1 MYTIEVNFNTE
12 DINDG
17 GHAIP
22 IVNYDVSLGQ
32 FVIDNEALDIIR
44 QQSNPLGV
52 ISVAG
57 MYRTGKSYLLNRM
70 LLNRSNGFSVGP
82 SINPCTKGLWM
93 WSKPIPAH
101 TPQGKPL
108 NVLIIDTEGI
118 GATDED
124 HNHDNKIMTLAILL
138 SSYFIF
144 NSMGTIDESSIQS
157 LSFIVNIT
165 KNIQQK
171 NGNNDFAKYLPAF
184 MWVIRDF
191 SLQLKNKEGNPITSK
206 EYLEY
211 SLELQQGT
219 SDFIVSKNQI
229 RKMVKEYFP
238 NRDCVTLVRPLL
250 EEGNLQKLERT
261 PASKLRKE
269 FIEQVNYLRKTVL
282 NSINPKKLNGQ
293 ELNGEMFID
302 LIKSYVKMINDGAV
316 PIIQTAWTY
325 MRQNQTVNAKKNA
338 VENFRKKAEELFNKF
353 PMKEEYLKNTLKKI
367 KKEILLSFKE
377 EIIGEPEEKDLR
389 ELKTELKK
397 IKKDIILKNINAT
410 QTQTNRFL
418 KENYRNIEEKV
429 INGEYFNVSDYKDE
443 IEQFVQF
450 CLNKCPMGP
459 GRDILIYEF
468 IIKNIMD
475 NSSILAKN
483 NIDEMEKMISDNTN
497 NIDELLR
504 ELNDE
509 KEKEKKLN
517 NELKEITNKLNKL
530 NEEKDKISS
539 QNSNESDNLNKL
551 MEEKND
557 EIFKLKKK
565 LNETEKNCA
574 EKIKGMKK
582 KVEEA
587 ERASHEKELE
597 STQIS
602 SDFQREKVLMEQK
615 IIFLEKTLK
624 ELESHKLRTNRS
636 NINSSVNSNSSK
648 GKGDEMSIKQKK
660 EKLEEEIKRLNKT
673 IKELQEKNIELDSQ
687 LLTKGKRIEN
697 EKSNISELVET
708 YQKKLE
714 DLQDSNSEL
723 AKNINKF
730 KEDSAKQME
739 ILSNDYEKQIEE
751 ILSQQK
757 VLDDE
762 FKKKEEEL
770 RKNLAKLQAE
780 LSVLTQ
786 DKELI
791 DKKITQIKDQN
802 QSEKLEHDKYIKILE
817 ENNKELL
824 DKYEMTSKENA
835 ELKNI
840 HSEEISKLT
849 SENNIKEEEIRK
861 ENEKLKSELNQL
873 LSDYDSQIKILKNK
887 VKDHENNIIPKMRQ
901 KIVDLQ
907 NEKENLS
914 QDIEFCG
921 KSQKHK
927 LAEIALAY
935 EDQKEQILTNNRQQ
949 LEDNN
954 NENDQQIQEI
964 RKLYQIEKDKISE
977 QMRNENDLAQEKINQ
992 IEKEQNEILNEI
1004 EKEKDDKIAELQDT
1018 LDEINLN
1025 HDEYV
1030 KKIERELLLRSQKI
1044 ESLQKFINDTKNS
1057 IDVIKAQQDQYL
1069 KEQNEEFENEKE
1081 ILNEKIKNAQK
1092 DCETTEIEINKL
1104 NEQNTQL
1111 ENNLD
1116 ELKSKYEDL
1125 ENELKEAQN
1134 DLDNEIEE
1142 LKNKLND
1149 INKDINVNNANY
1161 EKELSLKEQKTDF
1174 LNKKLEDIKNEL
1186 NDLKESFEDK
1196 LNQTKENIT
1205 NEYNEKIENIKK
1217 EKENLENI
1225 INNLEKEY
1233 SDLQQKYD
1241 IETETLTKEK
1251 ETVTEKLN
1259 DLTIKK
1265 KQLGDQLDGQ
1275 HCNDQTIILKLRNEF
1290 KLKNDG
1296 LVKDNLSLQ
1305 EKLQKLE
1312 QSYNKLTNN
1321 YDTEKSNWENKF
1333 SFINEQKE
1341 SLSKELAELKQKYNT
1356 NMDELQKKILEERER
1371 LEQIYKKSL
1380 ADGENIHNQQLQQA
1394 QETFNKKYEEVN
1406 VQNNNLIAENS
1417 TLTKKI
1423 EDYENNSIMSDIDK
1437 KLQEALEKEKKY
1449 KEQYEQLKIEKD
1461 ETIEQLEL
1469 KLNSEAENHKKKIEE
1484 LEIKLQEYEGKR
1496 NDKNADLVK
1505 QKAVSEKDNENK
1517 VLLIQQ
1523 LNETLERLKKENEK
1537 LLSENREAQR
1547 ENENYRRSSRGSSRN
1562 SSNIG
1567 VSYIPRRRNVNN
1579 NYFNKENVVSN
1590 YNSNQSQNDDLKI
1603 NLIPKNFNHTI
1614 TKSAMSPL
1622 NKSGINNNE

>member
-1 MYTIEVNFNTE
+1 MLNTEVNFSLE
-12 DINDG
+12 DTPDDG
-17 GHAIP
+17 RALSM
-22 IVNYDVSLGQ
+22 VNYDPSLGQ
-32 FVIDNEALDIIR
+32 FVINPEALEVIR
-44 QQSNPLGV
+44 QLQSPLGV

-70 LLNRSNGFSVGP
+70 LLNRSGGFSVGP

-93 WSKPIPAH
+93 WSKTIPAH

-138 SSYFIF
+138 SSYFLF

-171 NGNNDFAKYLPAF
+171 NGNKDFAKYLPAF

-191 SLQLKNKEGNPITSK
+191 SLQLKNRDGNPITSK

-211 SLELQQGT
+211 SLELQNGT
-219 SDFIVSKNQI
+219 SEFIVNKNQI
-229 RKMVKEYFP
+229 RKLVKEYFP

-302 LIKSYVKMINDGAV
+302 LIKSYVKMINEGAV

-325 MRQNQTVNAKKNA
+325 MRQNQALLAKKNA
-338 VENFRKKAEELFNKF
+338 LENYKKKTDEIINKF
-353 PMKEEYLKNTLKKI
+353 PMKEEFLRNILKKI
-367 KKEILLSFKE
+367 KKEIILNFNE
-377 EIIGEPEEKDLR
+377 EIIGEADEKDLK
-389 ELKTELKK
+389 ELKSELKK
-397 IKKDIILKNINAT
+397 IKSEIINKNINST
-410 QTQTNRFL
+410 KTQTNRFL
-418 KENYRNIEEKV
+418 IENYKNIDEK
-429 INGEYFNVSDYKDE
+429 IKNNEYLNISEYKDD

-450 CLNKCPMGP
+450 CLNKCPPGP
-459 GRDILIYEF
+459 NRDIIIYEF
-468 IIKNIMD
+468 IIKNII
-475 NSSILAKN
+475 NTSGILSKSN
-483 NIDEMEKMISDNTN
+483 MDEMERIICDNSN
-497 NIDELLR
+497 NVDELIK
-504 ELNDE
+504 ELKEE
-509 KEKEKKLN
+509 KDKEKKLN
-517 NELKEITNKLNKL
+517 NELKEITEKLEKLNQ
-530 NEEKDKISS
+530 EKDKITS

-551 MEEKND
+551 MEEKNN
-557 EIFKLKKK
+557 EIIKLKNK
-565 LNETEKNCA
+565 LNTTEKIC
-574 EKIKGMKK
+574 EQKIKEMRQ

-587 ERASHEKELE
+587 EKISHQKELE

-624 ELESHKLRTNRS
+624 ELEDNKLRSNPYNTTSKKNR
-636 NINSSVNSNSSK
+636 N
-648 GKGDEMSIKQKK
+648 DETTLKQKK
-660 EKLEEEIKRLNKT
+660 EKLEDEIKRLNKV

-697 EKSNISELVET
+697 EKNNIAELVET

-730 KEDSAKQME
+730 KEDAAKQME
-739 ILSNDYEKQIEE
+739 ILSTEYEKQIEE

-757 VLDDE
+757 NLDEE
-762 FKKKEEEL
+762 FKTKEEEL
-770 RKNLAKLQAE
+770 RKNLAKVQAE
-780 LSVLTQ
+780 LSVLMQ
-786 DKELI
+786 DKDLV
-791 DKKITQIKDQN
+791 DKKIEQIKDKN
-802 QSEKLEHDKYIKILE
+802 QSEKIEHDKYIKILE

-824 DKYEMTSKENA
+824 DKYEMTSKENSD
-835 ELKNI
+835 LKNI
-840 HSEEISKLT
+840 YTNELNQLT
-849 SENNIKEEEIRK
+849 SENNSKEEQIRIK
-861 ENEKLKSELNQL
+861 NEKLKDELNQL
-873 LSDYDSQIKILKNK
+873 ISEYDSQIKNLKSK
-887 VKDHENNIIPKMRQ
+887 VIENENNIIPKMKQ
-901 KIVDLQ
+901 KILDLQ

-914 QDIEFCG
+914 QDIELCG

-927 LAEIALAY
+927 LAEIALQY
-935 EDQKEQILTNNRQQ
+935 EDQKEQIINNNRQQ

-964 RKLYQIEKDKISE
+964 RKVYQIEKDKISE
-977 QMRNENDLAQEKINQ
+977 QMRNENDTAQERINQ
-992 IEKEQNEILNEI
+992 IEKEQNEILNEL

-1030 KKIERELLLRSQKI
+1030 KKIEKELFLRNQKI
-1044 ESLQKFINDTKNS
+1044 ENLQKFINDTKNS
-1057 IDVIKAQQDQYL
+1057 IDVIKMQQEQYL
-1069 KEQNEEFENEKE
+1069 KEQSEEFENEKN
-1081 ILNEKIKNAQK
+1081 ILNEKIKNAEK

-1104 NEQNTQL
+1104 KEQNTQMESNLSELKEKYTDL
-1111 ENNLD
+1111 EQEYKDVQNNLD
-1116 ELKSKYEDL
+1116 
-1125 ENELKEAQN
+1125 Q
-1134 DLDNEIEE
+1134 EINE

-1149 INKDINVNNANY
+1149 INNNINMNNANY
-1161 EKELSLKEQKTDF
+1161 EKELSLKEQKSEF
-1174 LNKKLEDIKNEL
+1174 LSKKLDEIKKEL
-1186 NDLKESFEDK
+1186 NDLKESFEEK
-1196 LNQTKENIT
+1196 LNQTKEDVT
-1205 NEYNEKIENIKK
+1205 TEYTEKIENMKK

-1233 SDLQQKYD
+1233 STLQQKYET
-1241 IETETLTKEK
+1241 ETETLTKEK
-1251 ETVTEKLN
+1251 ENVTEKLN

-1275 HCNDQTIILKLRNEF
+1275 HCTDQTIILKLRNEF

-1312 QSYNKLTNN
+1312 QSYNKLTNS
-1321 YDTEKSNWENKF
+1321 YDTEKANWENKF
-1333 SFINEQKE
+1333 SFIAEQKD
-1341 SLSKELAELKQKYNT
+1341 SLNKELEELKIKYNE

-1371 LEQIYKKSL
+1371 LELIYKKSL

-1406 VQNNNLIAENS
+1406 VQNNNLIAENA
-1417 TLTKKI
+1417 TLVKKI
-1423 EDYENNSIMSDIDK
+1423 DFYQNNNTISEIDT
-1437 KLQEALEKEKKY
+1437 KLQDALDKEKKY
-1449 KEQYEQLKIEKD
+1449 KEQYEKLKKEK
-1461 ETIEQLEL
+1461 EEAINKLKL
-1469 KLNSEAENHKKKIEE
+1469 KLNNETEIHKKKIEE
-1484 LEIKLQEYEGKR
+1484 LELKLQEYEGKR
-1496 NDKNADLVK
+1496 NNKNADLVK
-1505 QKAVSEKDNENK
+1505 LKAVSDKDNENK

-1537 LLSENREAQR
+1537 LTSENKEVQR
-1547 ENENYRRSSRGSSRN
+1547 ENENYRKSSRGSSRN

-1567 VSYIPRRRNVNN
+1567 MNNYIPNRRRNGNSY
-1579 NYFNKENVVSN
+1579 YFNKENINGNFNPS
-1590 YNSNQSQNDDLKI
+1590 SSQNDEIKI
-1603 NLIPKNFNHTI
+1603 NLIPKNFNHTV

-1622 NKSGINNNE
+1622 NNSSVINNNE

>member
-1 MYTIEVNFNTE
+1 MLNTEVNFSLE
-12 DINDG
+12 DIPDDG
-17 GHAIP
+17 KAISM
-22 IVNYDVSLGQ
+22 VNYDPSLGQ
-32 FVIDNEALDIIR
+32 FVINQEALEIIR
-44 QQSNPLGV
+44 QLQNPLGV

-70 LLNRSNGFSVGP
+70 LLNRSGGFSVGP

-93 WSKPIPAH
+93 WSKTIQAH

-124 HNHDNKIMTLAILL
+124 QNHDNKIMTLAILL

-171 NGNNDFAKYLPAF
+171 NGNKDFSKYLPAF

-191 SLQLKNKEGNPITSK
+191 SLQLRNKEGNPITSK
-206 EYLEY
+206 EYLEF
-211 SLELQQGT
+211 SLEMQPGN
-219 SDFIVSKNQI
+219 SEFIVNKNQI

-238 NRDCVTLVRPLL
+238 NRNCVTLVRPLL

-302 LIKSYVKMINDGAV
+302 LIKSYVKMINEGAV

-325 MRQNQTVNAKKNA
+325 MRQNQAIIAKKNA
-338 VENFRKKAEELFNKF
+338 LENYKKKTEELNNKF
-353 PMKEEYLKNTLKKI
+353 PIKEEFLRNTLKKI
-367 KKEILLSFKE
+367 KREIILNFNE
-377 EIIGEPEEKDLR
+377 EIIGEPEEKDLK
-389 ELKTELKK
+389 ELKNELKK
-397 IKKDIILKNINAT
+397 LKYEIINKNISVTN
-410 QTQTNRFL
+410 TQTNRFL
-418 KENYRNIEEKV
+418 KENYKNIEEK
-429 INGEYFNVSDYKDE
+429 IKNNEYLNITEYKDD

-450 CLNKCPMGP
+450 CLNKCPVGP
-459 GRDILIYEF
+459 NRDMIIYEF
-468 IIKNIMD
+468 IIEKIMNSSSLLAKSNMDEMERIISD
-475 NSSILAKN
+475 NSN
-483 NIDEMEKMISDNTN
+483 NIDDLIK
-497 NIDELLR
+497 
-504 ELNDE
+504 ELNEE
-509 KEKEKKLN
+509 KDKEKKLN
-517 NELKEITNKLNKL
+517 NELKEITEKLNKL
-530 NEEKDKISS
+530 NQEKDKISS

-551 MEEKND
+551 MEEKNN
-557 EIFKLKKK
+557 EIIKLKNK
-565 LNETEKNCA
+565 LNQCEKICA
-574 EKIKGMKK
+574 EKIKEMKQ

-587 ERASHEKELE
+587 EKISHQKELE

-624 ELESHKLRTNRS
+624 ELEENKLRS
-636 NINSSVNSNSSK
+636 NPYNTTSK
-648 GKGDEMSIKQKK
+648 KNKNDETTIKQKK
-660 EKLEEEIKRLNKT
+660 EKLEEEIKRLNKA

-697 EKSNISELVET
+697 EKNNIEELVET

-730 KEDSAKQME
+730 KEDAAKQME
-739 ILSNDYEKQIEE
+739 ILSTEYEKQIEE

-757 VLDDE
+757 NLDEE
-762 FKKKEEEL
+762 FKTKEEDL
-770 RKNLAKLQAE
+770 RKNLAKAQAE
-780 LSVLTQ
+780 LSVLMQ
-786 DKELI
+786 DKELV
-791 DKKITQIKDQN
+791 DKKISQIKDKN
-802 QSEKLEHDKYIKILE
+802 QSEKIEHDKYIKILE
-817 ENNKELL
+817 ENNKELM

-835 ELKNI
+835 DMKNI
-840 HSEEISKLT
+840 YTEELNKLT
-849 SENNIKEEEIRK
+849 IENNTKEEQIRIK
-861 ENEKLKSELNQL
+861 NEKLKEELNQL
-873 LSDYDSQIKILKNK
+873 INDYETQIKTLKNK
-887 VKDHENNIIPKMRQ
+887 VTENENNIIPKMKQR
-901 KIVDLQ
+901 ILDLQ

-914 QDIEFCG
+914 QDIELCG

-927 LAEIALAY
+927 LEEIALQY
-935 EDQKEQILTNNRQQ
+935 EDQKEQIINNNRQQ

-964 RKLYQIEKDKISE
+964 RKVYQIEKDKISE

-992 IEKEQNEILNEI
+992 IEKEQNEILNDL
-1004 EKEKDDKIAELQDT
+1004 EKEKDDKIAELQDA

-1030 KKIERELLLRSQKI
+1030 KKVEKELFLRNQKI
-1044 ESLQKFINDTKNS
+1044 ENLQKFINDTKNS
-1057 IDVIKAQQDQYL
+1057 IDVIKMQQEQYL
-1069 KEQNEEFENEKE
+1069 KEQNEEFENEKN
-1081 ILNEKIKNAQK
+1081 ILNEKIKNAEK
-1092 DCETTEIEINKL
+1092 DCENTEIEITKLKEQNAQIELNL
-1104 NEQNTQL
+1104 NE
-1111 ENNLD
+1111 
-1116 ELKSKYEDL
+1116 LKNHFNDL
-1125 ENELKEAQN
+1125 ENELNDVQNNLDKE
-1134 DLDNEIEE
+1134 ISE
-1142 LKNKLND
+1142 LKNKLNE
-1149 INKDINVNNANY
+1149 INNNINLNNANY
-1161 EKELSLKEQKTDF
+1161 EKELSLKEQKSEF
-1174 LNKKLEDIKNEL
+1174 LSKKLDDIKKEYNE
-1186 NDLKESFEDK
+1186 LKESFEDK
-1196 LNQTKENIT
+1196 LNQTKEDIT
-1205 NEYNEKIENIKK
+1205 TEYTEKIENLKK

-1225 INNLEKEY
+1225 INNIEKEY
-1233 SDLQQKYD
+1233 SALQQNY
-1241 IETETLTKEK
+1241 ETETESLTKEK
-1251 ETVTEKLN
+1251 ESITEKLN

-1265 KQLGDQLDGQ
+1265 KQLGDQLDSQ

-1312 QSYNKLTNN
+1312 QSYNILTNS
-1321 YDTEKSNWENKF
+1321 YDTEKANWENKY
-1333 SFINEQKE
+1333 SFIAEQKD
-1341 SLSKELAELKQKYNT
+1341 SLAKELEELKVKYNT

-1371 LEQIYKKSL
+1371 LELIYKKSL

-1406 VQNNNLIAENS
+1406 IQNNNLIQENA
-1417 TLTKKI
+1417 TLIKKI
-1423 EDYENNSIMSDIDK
+1423 DNYQNNNNISDIKK
-1437 KLQEALEKEKKY
+1437 KLQDAIEKEKKY
-1449 KEQYEQLKIEKD
+1449 KEQYDKLKQEK
-1461 ETIEQLEL
+1461 EEIINKLKL
-1469 KLNSEAENHKKKIEE
+1469 KLNNESEIHKKKIEE
-1484 LEIKLQEYEGKR
+1484 LELKLQEYEGKR
-1496 NDKNADLVK
+1496 NNKNADMVK
-1505 QKAVSEKDNENK
+1505 LKAVSDKDNENK

-1537 LLSENREAQR
+1537 LTSENREAQR
-1547 ENENYRRSSRGSSRN
+1547 ENENYRKSSRGSSRN

-1567 VSYIPRRRNVNN
+1567 VNYIPSRRRNGNSY
-1579 NYFNKENVVSN
+1579 YFNKENINGNFNGS
-1590 YNSNQSQNDDLKI
+1590 SSQNDEIKI
-1603 NLIPKNFNHTI
+1603 NLIPKGFNHTV
-1614 TKSAMSPL
+1614 TKSVMPPL
-1622 NKSGINNNE
+1622 NYSVINNNE

>member
-1 MYTIEVNFNTE
+1 MLNTEVNFSLE
-12 DINDG
+12 DTPDDG
-17 GHAIP
+17 RALSM
-22 IVNYDVSLGQ
+22 VNYDPSLGQ
-32 FVIDNEALDIIR
+32 FVINPEALEVIR
-44 QQSNPLGV
+44 QLQSPLGV

-70 LLNRSNGFSVGP
+70 LLNRSGGFSVGP

-93 WSKPIPAH
+93 WSKTIPAH

-138 SSYFIF
+138 SSYFLF

-171 NGNNDFAKYLPAF
+171 NGNKDFAKYLPAF

-191 SLQLKNKEGNPITSK
+191 SLQLKNRDGNPITSK

-211 SLELQQGT
+211 SLELQNGT
-219 SDFIVSKNQI
+219 SEFIVNKNQI
-229 RKMVKEYFP
+229 RKLVKEYFP

-302 LIKSYVKMINDGAV
+302 LIKSYVKMINEGAV

-325 MRQNQTVNAKKNA
+325 MRQNQALLAKKNA
-338 VENFRKKAEELFNKF
+338 LENYKKKTDEIINKF
-353 PMKEEYLKNTLKKI
+353 PMKEEFLRNILKKI
-367 KKEILLSFKE
+367 KKEIILNFNE
-377 EIIGEPEEKDLR
+377 EIIGEADEKDLK
-389 ELKTELKK
+389 ELKSELKK
-397 IKKDIILKNINAT
+397 IKSEIINKNINST
-410 QTQTNRFL
+410 KTQTNRFL
-418 KENYRNIEEKV
+418 IENYKNIDEK
-429 INGEYFNVSDYKDE
+429 IKNNEYLNISEYKDD

-450 CLNKCPMGP
+450 CLNKCPPGP
-459 GRDILIYEF
+459 NRDIIIYEF
-468 IIKNIMD
+468 IIKNII
-475 NSSILAKN
+475 NTSGILSKSN
-483 NIDEMEKMISDNTN
+483 MDEMERIICDNSN
-497 NIDELLR
+497 NVDELIK
-504 ELNDE
+504 ELKEE
-509 KEKEKKLN
+509 KDKEKKLN
-517 NELKEITNKLNKL
+517 NELKEITEKLEKLNQ
-530 NEEKDKISS
+530 EKDKITS

-551 MEEKND
+551 MEEKNN
-557 EIFKLKKK
+557 EIIKLKNK
-565 LNETEKNCA
+565 LNTTEKIC
-574 EKIKGMKK
+574 EQKIKEMRQ

-587 ERASHEKELE
+587 EKISHQKELE

-624 ELESHKLRTNRS
+624 ELEDNKLRSNPYNTTSKKNR
-636 NINSSVNSNSSK
+636 N
-648 GKGDEMSIKQKK
+648 DETTLKQKK
-660 EKLEEEIKRLNKT
+660 EKLEDEIKRLNKV

-697 EKSNISELVET
+697 EKNNIAELVET

-730 KEDSAKQME
+730 KEDAAKQME
-739 ILSNDYEKQIEE
+739 ILSTEYEKQIEE

-757 VLDDE
+757 NLDEE
-762 FKKKEEEL
+762 FKTKEEEL
-770 RKNLAKLQAE
+770 RKNLAKVQAE
-780 LSVLTQ
+780 LSVLMQ
-786 DKELI
+786 DKDLV
-791 DKKITQIKDQN
+791 DKKIEQIKDKN
-802 QSEKLEHDKYIKILE
+802 QSEKIEHDKYIKILE

-824 DKYEMTSKENA
+824 DKYEMTSKENSD
-835 ELKNI
+835 LKNI
-840 HSEEISKLT
+840 YTNELNQLT
-849 SENNIKEEEIRK
+849 SENNSKEEQIRIK
-861 ENEKLKSELNQL
+861 NQKLKDELNQL
-873 LSDYDSQIKILKNK
+873 ISEYDSQIKNLKSK
-887 VKDHENNIIPKMRQ
+887 VIENENNIIPKMKQ
-901 KIVDLQ
+901 KILDLQ

-914 QDIEFCG
+914 QDIELCG

-927 LAEIALAY
+927 LAEIALQY
-935 EDQKEQILTNNRQQ
+935 EDQKEQIINNNRQQ

-964 RKLYQIEKDKISE
+964 RKVYQIEKDKISE
-977 QMRNENDLAQEKINQ
+977 QMRNENDTAQERINQ
-992 IEKEQNEILNEI
+992 IEKEQNEILNEL

-1030 KKIERELLLRSQKI
+1030 KKIEKELFLRNQKI
-1044 ESLQKFINDTKNS
+1044 ENLQKFINDTKNS
-1057 IDVIKAQQDQYL
+1057 IDVIKMQQEQYL
-1069 KEQNEEFENEKE
+1069 KEQSEEFENEKN
-1081 ILNEKIKNAQK
+1081 ILNEKIKNAEK

-1104 NEQNTQL
+1104 KEQNTQMESNLSELKEKYTDL
-1111 ENNLD
+1111 EQEYKDVQNNLD
-1116 ELKSKYEDL
+1116 
-1125 ENELKEAQN
+1125 Q
-1134 DLDNEIEE
+1134 EINE

-1149 INKDINVNNANY
+1149 INNNINMNNANY
-1161 EKELSLKEQKTDF
+1161 EKELSLKEQKSEF
-1174 LNKKLEDIKNEL
+1174 LSKKLDEIKKEL
-1186 NDLKESFEDK
+1186 NDLKESFEEK
-1196 LNQTKENIT
+1196 LNQTKEDVT
-1205 NEYNEKIENIKK
+1205 TEYTEKIENMKK

-1233 SDLQQKYD
+1233 STLQQKYET
-1241 IETETLTKEK
+1241 ETETLTKEK
-1251 ETVTEKLN
+1251 ESVTEKLN

-1275 HCNDQTIILKLRNEF
+1275 HCTDQTIILKLRNEF

-1312 QSYNKLTNN
+1312 QSYNKLTNS
-1321 YDTEKSNWENKF
+1321 YDTEKANWENKF
-1333 SFINEQKE
+1333 SFIAEQKD
-1341 SLSKELAELKQKYNT
+1341 SLNKELEELKIKYNE

-1371 LEQIYKKSL
+1371 LELIYKKSL

-1406 VQNNNLIAENS
+1406 VQNNNLIAENA
-1417 TLTKKI
+1417 TLVKKI
-1423 EDYENNSIMSDIDK
+1423 DFYQNNNTISEIDT
-1437 KLQEALEKEKKY
+1437 KLQDALDKEKKY
-1449 KEQYEQLKIEKD
+1449 KEQYEKLKKEKE
-1461 ETIEQLEL
+1461 ETINKLKL
-1469 KLNSEAENHKKKIEE
+1469 KLNNETEIHKKKIEE
-1484 LEIKLQEYEGKR
+1484 LELKLQEYEGKR
-1496 NDKNADLVK
+1496 NNKNADLVK
-1505 QKAVSEKDNENK
+1505 LKAVSDKDNENK

-1537 LLSENREAQR
+1537 LTSENKEVQR
-1547 ENENYRRSSRGSSRN
+1547 ENENYRKSSRGSSRN

-1567 VSYIPRRRNVNN
+1567 MNNYIPNRRRNGNSY
-1579 NYFNKENVVSN
+1579 YFNKENINGNFNPS
-1590 YNSNQSQNDDLKI
+1590 SSQNDEIKI
-1603 NLIPKNFNHTI
+1603 NLIPKNFNHTV

-1622 NKSGINNNE
+1622 NNSSVINNNE

>member
-1 MYTIEVNFNTE
+1 MLNTEVNFSLE
-12 DINDG
+12 DTPDDG
-17 GHAIP
+17 RALSM
-22 IVNYDVSLGQ
+22 VNYDPSLGQ
-32 FVIDNEALDIIR
+32 FVINPEALEVIR
-44 QQSNPLGV
+44 QLQSPLGV

-70 LLNRSNGFSVGP
+70 LLNRSGGFSVGP

-93 WSKPIPAH
+93 WSKTIPAH

-138 SSYFIF
+138 SSYFLF

-171 NGNNDFAKYLPAF
+171 NGNKDFAKYLPAF

-191 SLQLKNKEGNPITSK
+191 SLQLKNRDGNPITSK

-211 SLELQQGT
+211 SLELQNGT
-219 SDFIVSKNQI
+219 SEFIVNKNQI
-229 RKMVKEYFP
+229 RKLVKEYFP

-302 LIKSYVKMINDGAV
+302 LIKSYVKMINEGAV

-325 MRQNQTVNAKKNA
+325 MRQNQALLAKKNA
-338 VENFRKKAEELFNKF
+338 LENYKKKTDEIINKF
-353 PMKEEYLKNTLKKI
+353 PMKEEFLRNILKKI
-367 KKEILLSFKE
+367 KKEIILNFNE
-377 EIIGEPEEKDLR
+377 EIIGEADEKDLK
-389 ELKTELKK
+389 ELKSELKK
-397 IKKDIILKNINAT
+397 IKSEIINKNINST
-410 QTQTNRFL
+410 KTQTNRFL
-418 KENYRNIEEKV
+418 IENYKNIDEK
-429 INGEYFNVSDYKDE
+429 IKNNEYLNISEYKDD

-450 CLNKCPMGP
+450 CLNKCPPGP
-459 GRDILIYEF
+459 NRDIIIYEF
-468 IIKNIMD
+468 IIKNII
-475 NSSILAKN
+475 NTSGILSKSN
-483 NIDEMEKMISDNTN
+483 MDEMERIICDNSN
-497 NIDELLR
+497 NVDELIK
-504 ELNDE
+504 ELKEE
-509 KEKEKKLN
+509 KDKEKKLN
-517 NELKEITNKLNKL
+517 NELKEITEKLEKLNQ
-530 NEEKDKISS
+530 EKDKITS

-551 MEEKND
+551 MEEKNN
-557 EIFKLKKK
+557 EIIKLKNK
-565 LNETEKNCA
+565 LNTTEKIC
-574 EKIKGMKK
+574 EQKIKEMRQ

-587 ERASHEKELE
+587 EKISHQKELE

-624 ELESHKLRTNRS
+624 ELEDNKLRSNPYNTTSKKNR
-636 NINSSVNSNSSK
+636 N
-648 GKGDEMSIKQKK
+648 DETTLKQKK
-660 EKLEEEIKRLNKT
+660 EKLEDEIKRLNKV

-697 EKSNISELVET
+697 EKNNIAELVET

-730 KEDSAKQME
+730 KEDAAKQME
-739 ILSNDYEKQIEE
+739 ILSTEYEKQIEE

-757 VLDDE
+757 NLDEE
-762 FKKKEEEL
+762 FKTKEEEL
-770 RKNLAKLQAE
+770 RKNLAKVQAE
-780 LSVLTQ
+780 LSVLMQ
-786 DKELI
+786 DKDLV
-791 DKKITQIKDQN
+791 DKKIEQIKDKN
-802 QSEKLEHDKYIKILE
+802 QSEKIEHDKYIKILE

-824 DKYEMTSKENA
+824 DKYEMTSKENSD
-835 ELKNI
+835 LKNI
-840 HSEEISKLT
+840 YTNELNQLT
-849 SENNIKEEEIRK
+849 SENNSKEEQIRIK
-861 ENEKLKSELNQL
+861 NEKLKDELNQL
-873 LSDYDSQIKILKNK
+873 ISEYDSQIKNLKSK
-887 VKDHENNIIPKMRQ
+887 VIENENNIIPKMKQ
-901 KIVDLQ
+901 KILDLQ

-914 QDIEFCG
+914 QDIELCG

-927 LAEIALAY
+927 LAEIALQY
-935 EDQKEQILTNNRQQ
+935 EDQKEQIINNNRQQ

-964 RKLYQIEKDKISE
+964 RKVYQIEKDKISE
-977 QMRNENDLAQEKINQ
+977 QMRNENDTAQERINQ
-992 IEKEQNEILNEI
+992 IEKEQNEILNEL

-1030 KKIERELLLRSQKI
+1030 KKIEKELFLRNQKI
-1044 ESLQKFINDTKNS
+1044 ENLQKFINDTKNS
-1057 IDVIKAQQDQYL
+1057 IDVIKMQQEQYL
-1069 KEQNEEFENEKE
+1069 KEQSEEFENEKN
-1081 ILNEKIKNAQK
+1081 ILNEKIKNAEK

-1104 NEQNTQL
+1104 KEQNAQMESNLSELKEKYTDL
-1111 ENNLD
+1111 EQEYKDVQNNLD
-1116 ELKSKYEDL
+1116 
-1125 ENELKEAQN
+1125 Q
-1134 DLDNEIEE
+1134 EINE

-1149 INKDINVNNANY
+1149 INNNINMNNANY
-1161 EKELSLKEQKTDF
+1161 EKELSLKEQKSEF
-1174 LNKKLEDIKNEL
+1174 LSKKLDEIKKEL
-1186 NDLKESFEDK
+1186 NDLKESFEEK
-1196 LNQTKENIT
+1196 LNQTKEDVT
-1205 NEYNEKIENIKK
+1205 NEYTEKIENMKK

-1233 SDLQQKYD
+1233 STLQQKYET
-1241 IETETLTKEK
+1241 ETETLTKEK
-1251 ETVTEKLN
+1251 ESVTEKLN

-1275 HCNDQTIILKLRNEF
+1275 HCTDQTIILKLRNEF

-1312 QSYNKLTNN
+1312 QSYNKLTNS
-1321 YDTEKSNWENKF
+1321 YDTEKANWENKF
-1333 SFINEQKE
+1333 SFIAEQKD
-1341 SLSKELAELKQKYNT
+1341 SLSKELEELKIKYNE

-1371 LEQIYKKSL
+1371 LELIYKKSL

-1406 VQNNNLIAENS
+1406 VQNNNLIAENA
-1417 TLTKKI
+1417 TLVKKI
-1423 EDYENNSIMSDIDK
+1423 DFYQNNNTISEIDT
-1437 KLQEALEKEKKY
+1437 KLQDALDKEKKY
-1449 KEQYEQLKIEKD
+1449 KEQYEKLKKEK
-1461 ETIEQLEL
+1461 EEAINKLKL
-1469 KLNSEAENHKKKIEE
+1469 KLNNETEIHKKKIEE
-1484 LEIKLQEYEGKR
+1484 LELKLQEYEGKR
-1496 NDKNADLVK
+1496 NNKNADLVK
-1505 QKAVSEKDNENK
+1505 LKAVSDKDNENK

-1537 LLSENREAQR
+1537 LTSENKEVQR
-1547 ENENYRRSSRGSSRN
+1547 ENENYRKSSRGSSRN

-1567 VSYIPRRRNVNN
+1567 MNNYIPNRRRNGNSY
-1579 NYFNKENVVSN
+1579 YFNKENINGNFNPS
-1590 YNSNQSQNDDLKI
+1590 SSQNDEIKI
-1603 NLIPKNFNHTI
+1603 NLIPKNFNHTV

-1622 NKSGINNNE
+1622 NNSSVINNNE

>member
-1 MYTIEVNFNTE
+1 MLNTEVNFNIE
-12 DINDG
+12 DVPDDG
-17 GHAIP
+17 KALSM
-22 IVNYDVSLGQ
+22 VNYDPSLGQ
-32 FVIDNEALDIIR
+32 FVINPDALEVIR
-44 QQSNPLGV
+44 QLQNPIGV

-70 LLNRSNGFSVGP
+70 LLNRSGGFSVGP

-93 WSKPIPAH
+93 WSKTIPAH

-124 HNHDNKIMTLAILL
+124 QNHDNKIMTLAILL

-171 NGNNDFAKYLPAF
+171 NGSKDFAKYLPAF

-191 SLQLKNKEGNPITSK
+191 SLQLKNREGNPITSK

-211 SLELQQGT
+211 SLEMQPGT
-219 SDFIVSKNQI
+219 SEFIVNKNQI

-293 ELNGEMFID
+293 ELNGDMFID
-302 LIKSYVKMINDGAV
+302 LIKSYVKMINEGAV

-325 MRQNQTVNAKKNA
+325 MRQNQAIIAKKNA
-338 VENFRKKAEELFNKF
+338 LENYKKKTEELTNKF
-353 PMKEEYLKNTLKKI
+353 PMKEDFLRNVLKKI
-367 KKEILLSFKE
+367 KKEIILNFNG
-377 EIIGEPEEKDLR
+377 EIIGEPEEKDLK
-389 ELKTELKK
+389 ELKSELKK
-397 IKKDIILKNINAT
+397 LKYEIINKNINST
-410 QTQTNRFL
+410 KTQTNRFL
-418 KENYRNIEEKV
+418 NENYKNIDEKV
-429 INGEYFNVSDYKDE
+429 KNGEYLNIAEYKDD

-450 CLNKCPMGP
+450 CLNKCPCGP
-459 GRDILIYEF
+459 NRDIIIYEF
-468 IIKNIMD
+468 IIQNIM
-475 NSSILAKN
+475 NSSGLLAKCN
-483 NIDEMEKMISDNTN
+483 MDEMERMISDNSN
-497 NIDELLR
+497 NIDDLIKELK
-504 ELNDE
+504 EE

-517 NELKEITNKLNKL
+517 NDLKEITEKLNKL
-530 NEEKDKISS
+530 NQEKDKISS
-539 QNSNESDNLNKL
+539 QNSNESNNLNKL
-551 MEEKND
+551 MEEKNN
-557 EIFKLKKK
+557 EIIKLKNK
-565 LNETEKNCA
+565 LNQTEKICA
-574 EKIKGMKK
+574 EKIKEMKQK
-582 KVEEA
+582 LEEA
-587 ERASHEKELE
+587 EKVSHQKELE

-624 ELESHKLRTNRS
+624 DLEETKLRS
-636 NINSSVNSNSSK
+636 NPYNTTSK
-648 GKGDEMSIKQKK
+648 KNKNDEMNIKQKK
-660 EKLEEEIKRLNKT
+660 EKLEEEIKRLNKA

-697 EKSNISELVET
+697 EKNNITELVET

-739 ILSNDYEKQIEE
+739 LLSTEYEKQIEE
-751 ILSQQK
+751 ILNQQK
-757 VLDDE
+757 NLDEE
-762 FKKKEEEL
+762 FKTKEEDL
-770 RKNLAKLQAE
+770 RKNLAKVQAE

-786 DKELI
+786 DKELV
-791 DKKITQIKDQN
+791 DKKIIQIKDKN
-802 QSEKLEHDKYIKILE
+802 QSEKIEHDKYIKILE
-817 ENNKELL
+817 ENNKELM

-835 ELKNI
+835 ELKNVY
-840 HSEEISKLT
+840 SEEINKLT
-849 SENNIKEEEIRK
+849 IENNSKEEQIRVK
-861 ENEKLKSELNQL
+861 NEKLKEELNQVIN
-873 LSDYDSQIKILKNK
+873 DYDLQIKTLKNK
-887 VKDHENNIIPKMRQ
+887 VTENENNIIPKMKQ
-901 KIVDLQ
+901 KILDLQ

-914 QDIEFCG
+914 QDIELCG

-927 LAEIALAY
+927 LAEIALQY
-935 EDQKEQILTNNRQQ
+935 EDQKEQIINNNRQQ

-964 RKLYQIEKDKISE
+964 RKVYQIEKDKISE

-992 IEKEQNEILNEI
+992 IEKEQNEILNEL
-1004 EKEKDDKIAELQDT
+1004 EKEKDDKIAELQDA
-1018 LDEINLN
+1018 LEEINLN

-1030 KKIERELLLRSQKI
+1030 KKVEKEIFLRNQKI
-1044 ESLQKFINDTKNS
+1044 ENLQKFINDTKNS
-1057 IDVIKAQQDQYL
+1057 IDVIKMQQEQYL
-1069 KEQNEEFENEKE
+1069 KEQNEEFENEKN
-1081 ILNEKIKNAQK
+1081 ILNEKIKNAEK
-1092 DCETTEIEINKL
+1092 DCENTEIEITKL
-1104 NEQNTQL
+1104 KEQNTQL
-1111 ENNLD
+1111 ESNL
-1116 ELKSKYEDL
+1116 
-1125 ENELKEAQN
+1125 NELKEKYS
-1134 DLDNEIEE
+1134 DLEKELKEVQDNLDKEINE
-1142 LKNKLND
+1142 LKNKLQE
-1149 INKDINVNNANY
+1149 INNSINLNNANY
-1161 EKELSLKEQKTDF
+1161 EKELSLKDQKSEF
-1174 LNKKLEDIKNEL
+1174 LSKKLEDIKNEY
-1186 NDLKESFEDK
+1186 NELKESFEDK
-1196 LNQTKENIT
+1196 LNQTKDEVT
-1205 NEYNEKIENIKK
+1205 TEYTEKIENLKK

-1225 INNLEKEY
+1225 INNLEEEY
-1233 SDLQQKYD
+1233 STLQQNYD
-1241 IETETLTKEK
+1241 TETESLTKEK
-1251 ETVTEKLN
+1251 ESITEKLN

-1265 KQLGDQLDGQ
+1265 KQLGDQLDSQ

-1312 QSYNKLTNN
+1312 QSYNKLTNS
-1321 YDTEKSNWENKF
+1321 YDTEKANWENKF
-1333 SFINEQKE
+1333 SFIAEQKD
-1341 SLSKELAELKQKYNT
+1341 SLSKELEELKVKYNT

-1371 LEQIYKKSL
+1371 LELIYKKSL

-1406 VQNNNLIAENS
+1406 VQNNNLIKENA

-1423 EDYENNSIMSDIDK
+1423 DNYQNNNNLSEIDK
-1437 KLQEALEKEKKY
+1437 KLQDALEKEKKY
-1449 KEQYEQLKIEKD
+1449 KEQYDKLKQEK
-1461 ETIEQLEL
+1461 EEAINKLKL
-1469 KLNSEAENHKKKIEE
+1469 KLNSESEIHKKKIEE
-1484 LEIKLQEYEGKR
+1484 LELKLQEYEGKR
-1496 NDKNADLVK
+1496 NNKNADMVK
-1505 QKAVSEKDNENK
+1505 LKAVSDKDNENK
-1517 VLLIQQ
+1517 ILLIQQ
-1523 LNETLERLKKENEK
+1523 LNETLEKLKKENEK
-1537 LLSENREAQR
+1537 LTSENREAQR
-1547 ENENYRRSSRGSSRN
+1547 ENENYRKSSRGSSRN

-1567 VSYIPRRRNVNN
+1567 VNYIPNRRRIGNSY
-1579 NYFNKENVVSN
+1579 YFNKENINGNFNGS
-1590 YNSNQSQNDDLKI
+1590 SSQNEEIKI

-1614 TKSAMSPL
+1614 TKSGMSPL
-1622 NKSGINNNE
+1622 NNSVINNNE

>member
-1 MYTIEVNFNTE
+1 MLNTEVNFSLE
-12 DINDG
+12 DTPDDG
-17 GHAIP
+17 RALSM
-22 IVNYDVSLGQ
+22 VNYDPSLGQ
-32 FVIDNEALDIIR
+32 FVINPEALEVIR
-44 QQSNPLGV
+44 QLQSPLGV

-70 LLNRSNGFSVGP
+70 LLNRSGGFSVGP

-93 WSKPIPAH
+93 WSKTIPAH

-138 SSYFIF
+138 SSYFLF

-171 NGNNDFAKYLPAF
+171 NGNKDFAKYLPAF

-191 SLQLKNKEGNPITSK
+191 SLQLKNRDGNPITSK

-211 SLELQQGT
+211 SLELQNGT
-219 SDFIVSKNQI
+219 SEFIVNKNQI
-229 RKMVKEYFP
+229 RKLVKEYFP

-302 LIKSYVKMINDGAV
+302 LIKSYVKMINEGAV

-325 MRQNQTVNAKKNA
+325 MRQNQALLAKKNA
-338 VENFRKKAEELFNKF
+338 LENYKKKTDEIINKF
-353 PMKEEYLKNTLKKI
+353 PMKEEFLRNILKKI
-367 KKEILLSFKE
+367 KKEIILNFNE
-377 EIIGEPEEKDLR
+377 EIIGEADEKDLK
-389 ELKTELKK
+389 ELKSELKK
-397 IKKDIILKNINAT
+397 IKSEIINKNINST
-410 QTQTNRFL
+410 KTQTNRFL
-418 KENYRNIEEKV
+418 IENYKNIDEK
-429 INGEYFNVSDYKDE
+429 IKNNEYLNISEYKDD

-450 CLNKCPMGP
+450 CLNKCPPGP
-459 GRDILIYEF
+459 NRDIIIYEF
-468 IIKNIMD
+468 IIKNII
-475 NSSILAKN
+475 NTSGILSKSN
-483 NIDEMEKMISDNTN
+483 MDEMERIICDNSN
-497 NIDELLR
+497 NVDELIK
-504 ELNDE
+504 ELKEE
-509 KEKEKKLN
+509 KDKEKKLN
-517 NELKEITNKLNKL
+517 NELKEITEKLEKLNQ
-530 NEEKDKISS
+530 EKDKITS

-551 MEEKND
+551 MEEKNN
-557 EIFKLKKK
+557 EIIKLKNK
-565 LNETEKNCA
+565 LNTTEKIC
-574 EKIKGMKK
+574 EQKIKEMRQ

-587 ERASHEKELE
+587 EKISHQKELE

-624 ELESHKLRTNRS
+624 ELEDNKLRSNPYNTTSKKNR
-636 NINSSVNSNSSK
+636 N
-648 GKGDEMSIKQKK
+648 DETTLKQKK
-660 EKLEEEIKRLNKT
+660 EKLEDEIKRLNKV

-697 EKSNISELVET
+697 EKNNIAELVET

-730 KEDSAKQME
+730 KEDAAKQME
-739 ILSNDYEKQIEE
+739 ILSTEYEKQIEE

-757 VLDDE
+757 NLDEE
-762 FKKKEEEL
+762 FKTKEEEL
-770 RKNLAKLQAE
+770 RKNLAKVQAE
-780 LSVLTQ
+780 LSVLMQ
-786 DKELI
+786 DKDLV
-791 DKKITQIKDQN
+791 DKKIEQIKDKN
-802 QSEKLEHDKYIKILE
+802 QSEKIEHDKYIKILE

-824 DKYEMTSKENA
+824 DKYEMTSKENSD
-835 ELKNI
+835 LKNI
-840 HSEEISKLT
+840 YTNELNQLT
-849 SENNIKEEEIRK
+849 SENNSKEEQIRIK
-861 ENEKLKSELNQL
+861 NEKLKDELNQL
-873 LSDYDSQIKILKNK
+873 ISEYDSQIKNLKSK
-887 VKDHENNIIPKMRQ
+887 VIENENNIIPKMKQ
-901 KIVDLQ
+901 KILDLQ

-914 QDIEFCG
+914 QDIELCG

-927 LAEIALAY
+927 LAEIALQY
-935 EDQKEQILTNNRQQ
+935 EDQKEQIINNNRQQ

-964 RKLYQIEKDKISE
+964 RKVYQIEKDKISE
-977 QMRNENDLAQEKINQ
+977 QMRNENDTAQEKINQ
-992 IEKEQNEILNEI
+992 IEKEQNEILNEL

-1030 KKIERELLLRSQKI
+1030 KKIEKELFLRNQKI
-1044 ESLQKFINDTKNS
+1044 ENLQKFINDTKNS
-1057 IDVIKAQQDQYL
+1057 IDVIKMQQEQYL
-1069 KEQNEEFENEKE
+1069 KEQSEEFENEKN
-1081 ILNEKIKNAQK
+1081 ILNEKIKNAEK

-1104 NEQNTQL
+1104 KEQNTQMESNLSELKEKYTDL
-1111 ENNLD
+1111 EQEYKDVQNNLD
-1116 ELKSKYEDL
+1116 
-1125 ENELKEAQN
+1125 Q
-1134 DLDNEIEE
+1134 EINE

-1149 INKDINVNNANY
+1149 INNNINMNNANY
-1161 EKELSLKEQKTDF
+1161 EKELSLKEQKSEF
-1174 LNKKLEDIKNEL
+1174 LSKKLDEIKKEL
-1186 NDLKESFEDK
+1186 NDLKESFEEK
-1196 LNQTKENIT
+1196 LNQTKEDVT
-1205 NEYNEKIENIKK
+1205 TEYTEKIENMKK

-1233 SDLQQKYD
+1233 STLQQKYET
-1241 IETETLTKEK
+1241 ETETLTKEK
-1251 ETVTEKLN
+1251 ESVTEKLN

-1275 HCNDQTIILKLRNEF
+1275 HCTDQTIILKLRNEF

-1312 QSYNKLTNN
+1312 QSYNKLTNS
-1321 YDTEKSNWENKF
+1321 YDTEKANWENKF
-1333 SFINEQKE
+1333 SFIAEQKD
-1341 SLSKELAELKQKYNT
+1341 SLNKELEELKIKYNE

-1371 LEQIYKKSL
+1371 LELIYKKSL

-1406 VQNNNLIAENS
+1406 VQNNNLIAENA
-1417 TLTKKI
+1417 TLVKKI
-1423 EDYENNSIMSDIDK
+1423 DFYQNNNTISEIDT
-1437 KLQEALEKEKKY
+1437 KLQDALDKEKKY
-1449 KEQYEQLKIEKD
+1449 KEQYEKLKKEK
-1461 ETIEQLEL
+1461 EEAINKLKL
-1469 KLNSEAENHKKKIEE
+1469 KLNNETEIHKKKIEE
-1484 LEIKLQEYEGKR
+1484 LELKLQEYEGKR
-1496 NDKNADLVK
+1496 NNKNADLVK
-1505 QKAVSEKDNENK
+1505 LKAVSDKDNENK

-1537 LLSENREAQR
+1537 LTSENKEVQR
-1547 ENENYRRSSRGSSRN
+1547 ENENYRKSSRGSSRN

-1567 VSYIPRRRNVNN
+1567 MNNYIPNRRRNGNSY
-1579 NYFNKENVVSN
+1579 YFNKENINGNFNPS
-1590 YNSNQSQNDDLKI
+1590 SSQNDEIKI
-1603 NLIPKNFNHTI
+1603 NLIPKNFNHTV

-1622 NKSGINNNE
+1622 NNSSVINNNE

>member
-1 MYTIEVNFNTE
+1 MLNTEVNFSLE
-12 DINDG
+12 DIPDDG
-17 GHAIP
+17 RALSM
-22 IVNYDVSLGQ
+22 VNYDPSLGQ
-32 FVIDNEALDIIR
+32 FVINPEALDVIR
-44 QQSNPLGV
+44 QLQNPIGV

-70 LLNRSNGFSVGP
+70 LLNRSGGFSVGP

-93 WSKPIPAH
+93 WSKTIPAH

-171 NGNNDFAKYLPAF
+171 NGNKDFAKYLPAF

-191 SLQLKNKEGNPITSK
+191 SLQLKNREGNPITSK

-211 SLELQQGT
+211 SLELQNGT
-219 SDFIVSKNQI
+219 SEFIVNKNQI
-229 RKMVKEYFP
+229 RKLVKEYFP

-302 LIKSYVKMINDGAV
+302 LIKSYVKMINEGAV

-325 MRQNQTVNAKKNA
+325 MRQNQALIAKKNA
-338 VENFRKKAEELFNKF
+338 LENYKKKTDEIINKF
-353 PMKEEYLKNTLKKI
+353 PMKEEFLKNVLKKI
-367 KKEILLSFKE
+367 KKEILLNFND
-377 EIIGEPEEKDLR
+377 EIIGEPDEKDLK
-389 ELKTELKK
+389 ELKAELKK
-397 IKKDIILKNINAT
+397 IKAEIINKNINST
-410 QTQTNRFL
+410 KTQTNRFL
-418 KENYRNIEEKV
+418 SENYKNIDEK
-429 INGEYFNVSDYKDE
+429 IKSNEYLNISEYKDD

-450 CLNKCPMGP
+450 CLNKCPPGP
-459 GRDILIYEF
+459 NRDIIIYEF
-468 IIKNIMD
+468 IIKNII
-475 NSSILAKN
+475 NSSGVLSKN
-483 NIDEMEKMISDNTN
+483 NMDEMERIICDNSN
-497 NIDELLR
+497 NIDELIK
-504 ELNDE
+504 ELKEE
-509 KEKEKKLN
+509 KDKEKKLN
-517 NELKEITNKLNKL
+517 SELKEITEKLDKLNQ
-530 NEEKDKISS
+530 EKDKITS

-551 MEEKND
+551 MEEKNN
-557 EIFKLKKK
+557 EIIKLKNK
-565 LNETEKNCA
+565 LNQTEKTCA
-574 EKIKGMKK
+574 EKIKQMRQ

-587 ERASHEKELE
+587 EIISHQKELE

-624 ELESHKLRTNRS
+624 ELEDSKLRSNPYNTTSKKNR
-636 NINSSVNSNSSK
+636 N
-648 GKGDEMSIKQKK
+648 DETSIKQKK
-660 EKLEEEIKRLNKT
+660 EKLEDEIKRLNKA

-697 EKSNISELVET
+697 EKNNIQELVET

-730 KEDSAKQME
+730 KEDAAKQME
-739 ILSNDYEKQIEE
+739 ILSQEYEKQIEE

-757 VLDDE
+757 NLDEE
-762 FKKKEEEL
+762 FKTKEEEL
-770 RKNLAKLQAE
+770 RKNLAKVQAE
-780 LSVLTQ
+780 LSVLMQ
-786 DKELI
+786 DKDLV
-791 DKKITQIKDQN
+791 DKKIEQIKDKN
-802 QSEKLEHDKYIKILE
+802 QSEKIEHDKYIKILE

-824 DKYEMTSKENA
+824 DKYEMTSKENSD
-835 ELKNI
+835 LKNI
-840 HSEEISKLT
+840 YSNEINQLT
-849 SENNIKEEEIRK
+849 NENNSKEEQIRIK
-861 ENEKLKSELNQL
+861 NEKLKDELNQL
-873 LSDYDSQIKILKNK
+873 ISDYDSQIKTLKNK
-887 VKDHENNIIPKMRQ
+887 VVENENNIIPKMKQ
-901 KIVDLQ
+901 KILDLQ

-914 QDIEFCG
+914 QDIELCG

-927 LAEIALAY
+927 LAEIALQY
-935 EDQKEQILTNNRQQ
+935 EDQKEQIINNNRQQ

-964 RKLYQIEKDKISE
+964 RKVYQIEKDKISE
-977 QMRNENDLAQEKINQ
+977 QMRNENTTAQERINQ
-992 IEKEQNEILNEI
+992 IEKEQNEILNEM

-1018 LDEINLN
+1018 LDELNLN

-1030 KKIERELLLRSQKI
+1030 KKIEKELFLRNQKI
-1044 ESLQKFINDTKNS
+1044 ENLQKFINDTKNS
-1057 IDVIKAQQDQYL
+1057 IDVIKMQQEQYL
-1069 KEQNEEFENEKE
+1069 KEQNEEFENEKN
-1081 ILNEKIKNAQK
+1081 ILNEKIKNAEK
-1092 DCETTEIEINKL
+1092 DCETTEIEITKL
-1104 NEQNTQL
+1104 QEQNTQM
-1111 ENNLD
+1111 ESNL
-1116 ELKSKYEDL
+1116 S
-1125 ENELKEAQN
+1125 ELKEKYNDLEKEFKDVQN
-1134 DLDNEIEE
+1134 DLDQEINE
-1142 LKNKLND
+1142 LKNKLNE
-1149 INKDINVNNANY
+1149 INNNINMNNANY
-1161 EKELSLKEQKTDF
+1161 EKELSLKEQKSEF
-1174 LNKKLEDIKNEL
+1174 LSKKLDDIKKEL
-1186 NDLKESFEDK
+1186 NELKESFEEK
-1196 LNQTKENIT
+1196 LNQTKEDVT
-1205 NEYNEKIENIKK
+1205 NEYTEKIENMKK

-1233 SDLQQKYD
+1233 TTLQQKYD
-1241 IETETLTKEK
+1241 TETETLTKEK
-1251 ETVTEKLN
+1251 ESVTEKLN

-1275 HCNDQTIILKLRNEF
+1275 HCTDQTIILKLRNEF

-1312 QSYNKLTNN
+1312 QSYNKITNV
-1321 YDTEKSNWENKF
+1321 YDTEKANWENKF
-1333 SFINEQKE
+1333 SFIAEQKE
-1341 SLSKELAELKQKYNT
+1341 SLNKELEELKIKYNE

-1406 VQNNNLIAENS
+1406 VQNNNLIAENA
-1417 TLTKKI
+1417 TLVKKI
-1423 EDYENNSIMSDIDK
+1423 DFYQNNNSISEIDK
-1437 KLQEALEKEKKY
+1437 KLQDALDKEKK
-1449 KEQYEQLKIEKD
+1449 I
-1461 ETIEQLEL
+1461 
-1469 KLNSEAENHKKKIEE
+1469 
-1484 LEIKLQEYEGKR
+1484 
-1496 NDKNADLVK
+1496 
-1505 QKAVSEKDNENK
+1505 
-1517 VLLIQQ
+1517 
-1523 LNETLERLKKENEK
+1523 
-1537 LLSENREAQR
+1537 
-1547 ENENYRRSSRGSSRN
+1547 
-1562 SSNIG
+1562 
-1567 VSYIPRRRNVNN
+1567 
-1579 NYFNKENVVSN
+1579 
-1590 YNSNQSQNDDLKI
+1590 
-1603 NLIPKNFNHTI
+1603 
-1614 TKSAMSPL
+1614 
-1622 NKSGINNNE
+1622 

>member
-1 MYTIEVNFNTE
+1 MLNTEVNFSLE
-12 DINDG
+12 DTPDDG
-17 GHAIP
+17 RALSM
-22 IVNYDVSLGQ
+22 VNYDPSLGQ
-32 FVIDNEALDIIR
+32 FVINPEALEVIR
-44 QQSNPLGV
+44 QLQSPLGV

-70 LLNRSNGFSVGP
+70 LLNRSGGFSVGP

-93 WSKPIPAH
+93 WSKTIPAH

-138 SSYFIF
+138 SSYFLF

-171 NGNNDFAKYLPAF
+171 NGNKDFAKYLPAF

-191 SLQLKNKEGNPITSK
+191 SLQLKNRDGNPITSK

-211 SLELQQGT
+211 SLELQNGT
-219 SDFIVSKNQI
+219 SEFIVNKNQI
-229 RKMVKEYFP
+229 RKLVKEYFP

-302 LIKSYVKMINDGAV
+302 LIKSYVKMINEGAV

-325 MRQNQTVNAKKNA
+325 MRQNQALLAKKNA
-338 VENFRKKAEELFNKF
+338 LENYKKKTDEIINKF
-353 PMKEEYLKNTLKKI
+353 PMKEEFLRNILKKI
-367 KKEILLSFKE
+367 KKEIILNFNE
-377 EIIGEPEEKDLR
+377 EIIGEADEKDLK
-389 ELKTELKK
+389 ELKSELKK
-397 IKKDIILKNINAT
+397 IKSEIINKNINST
-410 QTQTNRFL
+410 KTQTNRFL
-418 KENYRNIEEKV
+418 IENYKNIDEK
-429 INGEYFNVSDYKDE
+429 IKNNEYLNISEYKDD

-450 CLNKCPMGP
+450 CLNKCPPGP
-459 GRDILIYEF
+459 NRDIIIYEF
-468 IIKNIMD
+468 IIKNII
-475 NSSILAKN
+475 NTSGILSKSN
-483 NIDEMEKMISDNTN
+483 MDEMERIICDNSN
-497 NIDELLR
+497 NVDELIK
-504 ELNDE
+504 ELKEE
-509 KEKEKKLN
+509 KDKEKKLN
-517 NELKEITNKLNKL
+517 NELKEITEKLEKLNQ
-530 NEEKDKISS
+530 EKDKITS

-551 MEEKND
+551 MEEKNN
-557 EIFKLKKK
+557 EIIKLKNK
-565 LNETEKNCA
+565 LNTTEKIC
-574 EKIKGMKK
+574 EQKIKEMRQ

-587 ERASHEKELE
+587 EKISHQKELE

-624 ELESHKLRTNRS
+624 ELEDNKLRSNPYNTTSKKNR
-636 NINSSVNSNSSK
+636 N
-648 GKGDEMSIKQKK
+648 DETTLKQKK
-660 EKLEEEIKRLNKT
+660 EKLEDEIKRLNKV

-697 EKSNISELVET
+697 EKNNIAELVET

-730 KEDSAKQME
+730 KEDAAKQME
-739 ILSNDYEKQIEE
+739 ILSTEYEKQIEE

-757 VLDDE
+757 NLDEE
-762 FKKKEEEL
+762 FKTKEEEL
-770 RKNLAKLQAE
+770 RKNLAKVQAE
-780 LSVLTQ
+780 LSVLMQ
-786 DKELI
+786 DKDLV
-791 DKKITQIKDQN
+791 DKKIEQIKDKN
-802 QSEKLEHDKYIKILE
+802 QSEKIEHDKYIKILE

-824 DKYEMTSKENA
+824 DKYEMTSKENSD
-835 ELKNI
+835 LKNI
-840 HSEEISKLT
+840 YTNELNQLT
-849 SENNIKEEEIRK
+849 SENNSKEEQIRIK
-861 ENEKLKSELNQL
+861 NEKLKDELNQL
-873 LSDYDSQIKILKNK
+873 ISEYDSQIKNLKSK
-887 VKDHENNIIPKMRQ
+887 VMENENNIIPKMKQ
-901 KIVDLQ
+901 KILDLQ

-914 QDIEFCG
+914 QDIELCG

-927 LAEIALAY
+927 LAEIALQY
-935 EDQKEQILTNNRQQ
+935 EDQKEQIINNNRQQ

-964 RKLYQIEKDKISE
+964 RKVYQIEKDKISE
-977 QMRNENDLAQEKINQ
+977 QMRNENDTAQERINQ
-992 IEKEQNEILNEI
+992 IEKEQNEILNEL

-1030 KKIERELLLRSQKI
+1030 KKIEKELFLRNQKI
-1044 ESLQKFINDTKNS
+1044 ENLQKFINDTKNS
-1057 IDVIKAQQDQYL
+1057 IDVIKMQQEQYL
-1069 KEQNEEFENEKE
+1069 KEQSEEFENEKN
-1081 ILNEKIKNAQK
+1081 ILNEKIKNAEK

-1104 NEQNTQL
+1104 KEQNTQMESNLSELKEKYTDL
-1111 ENNLD
+1111 EQEYKDVQNNLD
-1116 ELKSKYEDL
+1116 
-1125 ENELKEAQN
+1125 Q
-1134 DLDNEIEE
+1134 EINE

-1149 INKDINVNNANY
+1149 INNNINMNNANY
-1161 EKELSLKEQKTDF
+1161 EKELSLKEQKSEF
-1174 LNKKLEDIKNEL
+1174 LSKKLDEIKKEL
-1186 NDLKESFEDK
+1186 NDLKESFEEK
-1196 LNQTKENIT
+1196 LNQTKEDVT
-1205 NEYNEKIENIKK
+1205 TEYTEKIENMKK

-1233 SDLQQKYD
+1233 STLQQKYET
-1241 IETETLTKEK
+1241 ETETLTKEK
-1251 ETVTEKLN
+1251 ESVTEKLN

-1275 HCNDQTIILKLRNEF
+1275 HCTDQTIILKLRNEF

-1312 QSYNKLTNN
+1312 QSYNKLTNS
-1321 YDTEKSNWENKF
+1321 YDTEKANWENKF
-1333 SFINEQKE
+1333 SFIAEQKD
-1341 SLSKELAELKQKYNT
+1341 SLNKELEELKIKYNE

-1371 LEQIYKKSL
+1371 LELIYKKSL

-1406 VQNNNLIAENS
+1406 VQNNNLIAENA
-1417 TLTKKI
+1417 TLVKKI
-1423 EDYENNSIMSDIDK
+1423 DFYQNNNTISEIDT
-1437 KLQEALEKEKKY
+1437 KLQDALDKEKKY
-1449 KEQYEQLKIEKD
+1449 KEQYEKLKKEK
-1461 ETIEQLEL
+1461 EEAINKLKL
-1469 KLNSEAENHKKKIEE
+1469 KLNNETEIHKKKIEE
-1484 LEIKLQEYEGKR
+1484 LELKLQEYEGKR
-1496 NDKNADLVK
+1496 NNKNADLVK
-1505 QKAVSEKDNENK
+1505 LKAVSDKDNENK

-1537 LLSENREAQR
+1537 LTSENKEVQR
-1547 ENENYRRSSRGSSRN
+1547 ENENYRKSSRGSSRN

-1567 VSYIPRRRNVNN
+1567 MNNYIPNRRRNGNSY
-1579 NYFNKENVVSN
+1579 YFNKENINGNFNPS
-1590 YNSNQSQNDDLKI
+1590 SSQNDEIKI
-1603 NLIPKNFNHTI
+1603 NLIPKNFNHTV

-1622 NKSGINNNE
+1622 NNSSVTNNNE

>member
-1 MYTIEVNFNTE
+1 MLNTEVNFSLE
-12 DINDG
+12 DTPDDG
-17 GHAIP
+17 RALSM
-22 IVNYDVSLGQ
+22 VNYDPSLGQ
-32 FVIDNEALDIIR
+32 FVINPEALEVIR
-44 QQSNPLGV
+44 QLQSPLGV

-70 LLNRSNGFSVGP
+70 LLNRSGGFSVGP

-93 WSKPIPAH
+93 WSKTIPAH

-138 SSYFIF
+138 SSYFLF

-171 NGNNDFAKYLPAF
+171 NGNKDFAKYLPAF

-191 SLQLKNKEGNPITSK
+191 SLQLKNRDGNPITSK

-211 SLELQQGT
+211 SLELQNGT
-219 SDFIVSKNQI
+219 SEFIVNKNQI
-229 RKMVKEYFP
+229 RKLVKEYFP

-302 LIKSYVKMINDGAV
+302 LIKSYVKMINEGAV

-325 MRQNQTVNAKKNA
+325 MRQNQALLAKKNA
-338 VENFRKKAEELFNKF
+338 LENYKKKTDEIINKF
-353 PMKEEYLKNTLKKI
+353 PMKEEFLRNILKKI
-367 KKEILLSFKE
+367 KKEIILNFNE
-377 EIIGEPEEKDLR
+377 EIIGEADEKDLK
-389 ELKTELKK
+389 ELKSELKK
-397 IKKDIILKNINAT
+397 IKSEIINKNINST
-410 QTQTNRFL
+410 KTQTNRFL
-418 KENYRNIEEKV
+418 IENYKNIDEK
-429 INGEYFNVSDYKDE
+429 IKNNEYLNISEYKDD

-450 CLNKCPMGP
+450 CLNKCPPGP
-459 GRDILIYEF
+459 NRDIIIYEF
-468 IIKNIMD
+468 IIKNII
-475 NSSILAKN
+475 NTSGILSKSN
-483 NIDEMEKMISDNTN
+483 MDEMERIICDNSN
-497 NIDELLR
+497 NVDELIK
-504 ELNDE
+504 ELKEE
-509 KEKEKKLN
+509 KDKEKKLN
-517 NELKEITNKLNKL
+517 NELKEITEKLEKLNQ
-530 NEEKDKISS
+530 EKDKITS

-551 MEEKND
+551 MEEKNN
-557 EIFKLKKK
+557 EIIKLKNK
-565 LNETEKNCA
+565 LNTTEKIC
-574 EKIKGMKK
+574 EQKIKEMRQ

-587 ERASHEKELE
+587 EKISHQKELE

-624 ELESHKLRTNRS
+624 ELEDNKLRSNPYNTTSKKNR
-636 NINSSVNSNSSK
+636 N
-648 GKGDEMSIKQKK
+648 DETTLKQKK
-660 EKLEEEIKRLNKT
+660 EKLEDEIKRLNKV

-697 EKSNISELVET
+697 EKNNIAELVET

-730 KEDSAKQME
+730 KEDAAKQME
-739 ILSNDYEKQIEE
+739 ILSTEYEKQIEE

-757 VLDDE
+757 NLDEE
-762 FKKKEEEL
+762 FKTKEEEL
-770 RKNLAKLQAE
+770 RKNLAKVQAE
-780 LSVLTQ
+780 LSVLMQ
-786 DKELI
+786 DKDLV
-791 DKKITQIKDQN
+791 DKKIEQIKDKN
-802 QSEKLEHDKYIKILE
+802 QSEKIEHDKYIKILE

-824 DKYEMTSKENA
+824 DKYEMTSKENSD
-835 ELKNI
+835 LKNI
-840 HSEEISKLT
+840 YTNELNQLT
-849 SENNIKEEEIRK
+849 SENNSKEEQIRIK
-861 ENEKLKSELNQL
+861 NEKLKDELNQL
-873 LSDYDSQIKILKNK
+873 ISEYDSQIKNLKSK
-887 VKDHENNIIPKMRQ
+887 VIENENNIIPKMKQ
-901 KIVDLQ
+901 KILDLQ

-914 QDIEFCG
+914 QDIELCG

-927 LAEIALAY
+927 LAEIALQY
-935 EDQKEQILTNNRQQ
+935 EDQKEQIINNNRQQ

-964 RKLYQIEKDKISE
+964 RKVYQIEKDKISE
-977 QMRNENDLAQEKINQ
+977 QMRNENDTAQERINQ
-992 IEKEQNEILNEI
+992 IEKEQNEILNEL

-1030 KKIERELLLRSQKI
+1030 KKIEKELFLRNQKI
-1044 ESLQKFINDTKNS
+1044 ENLQKFINDTKNS
-1057 IDVIKAQQDQYL
+1057 IDVIKMQQEQYL
-1069 KEQNEEFENEKE
+1069 KEQSEEFENEKN
-1081 ILNEKIKNAQK
+1081 ILNEKIKNAEK

-1104 NEQNTQL
+1104 KEQNTQMESNLSELKEKYTDL
-1111 ENNLD
+1111 EQEYKDVQNNLD
-1116 ELKSKYEDL
+1116 
-1125 ENELKEAQN
+1125 Q
-1134 DLDNEIEE
+1134 EINE

-1149 INKDINVNNANY
+1149 INNNINMNNANY
-1161 EKELSLKEQKTDF
+1161 EKELSLKEQKSEF
-1174 LNKKLEDIKNEL
+1174 LSKKLDEIKKEL
-1186 NDLKESFEDK
+1186 NDLKESFEEK
-1196 LNQTKENIT
+1196 LNQTKEDVT
-1205 NEYNEKIENIKK
+1205 TEYTEKIENMKK

-1233 SDLQQKYD
+1233 STLQQKYET
-1241 IETETLTKEK
+1241 ETETLTKEK
-1251 ETVTEKLN
+1251 ESVTEKLN

-1275 HCNDQTIILKLRNEF
+1275 HCTDQTIILKLRNEF

-1312 QSYNKLTNN
+1312 QSYNKLTNS
-1321 YDTEKSNWENKF
+1321 YDTEKANWENKF
-1333 SFINEQKE
+1333 SFIAEQKD
-1341 SLSKELAELKQKYNT
+1341 SLSKELEELKIKYNE

-1371 LEQIYKKSL
+1371 LELIYKKSL

-1406 VQNNNLIAENS
+1406 VQNNNLIAENA
-1417 TLTKKI
+1417 TLVKKI
-1423 EDYENNSIMSDIDK
+1423 DFYQNNNTISEIDT
-1437 KLQEALEKEKKY
+1437 KLQDALDKEKKY
-1449 KEQYEQLKIEKD
+1449 KEQYEKLKKEK
-1461 ETIEQLEL
+1461 EEAINKLKL
-1469 KLNSEAENHKKKIEE
+1469 KLNNETEIHKKKIEE
-1484 LEIKLQEYEGKR
+1484 LELKLQEYEGKR
-1496 NDKNADLVK
+1496 NNKNADLVK
-1505 QKAVSEKDNENK
+1505 LKAVSDKDNENK

-1537 LLSENREAQR
+1537 LTSENKEVQR
-1547 ENENYRRSSRGSSRN
+1547 ENENYRKSSRGSSRN

-1567 VSYIPRRRNVNN
+1567 MNNYIPNRRRNGNSY
-1579 NYFNKENVVSN
+1579 YFNKENINGNFNPS
-1590 YNSNQSQNDDLKI
+1590 SSQNDEIKI
-1603 NLIPKNFNHTI
+1603 NLIPKNFNHTV

-1622 NKSGINNNE
+1622 NNSSVINNNE

>member
-1 MYTIEVNFNTE
+1 MLNTEVNFSLE
-12 DINDG
+12 DTPDDG
-17 GHAIP
+17 RALSM
-22 IVNYDVSLGQ
+22 VNYDPSLGQ
-32 FVIDNEALDIIR
+32 FVINPEALEVIR
-44 QQSNPLGV
+44 QLQSPLGV

-70 LLNRSNGFSVGP
+70 LLNRSGGFSVGP

-93 WSKPIPAH
+93 WSKTIPAH

-138 SSYFIF
+138 SSYFLF

-171 NGNNDFAKYLPAF
+171 NGNKDFAKYLPAF

-191 SLQLKNKEGNPITSK
+191 SLQLKNRDGNPITSK

-211 SLELQQGT
+211 SLELQNGT
-219 SDFIVSKNQI
+219 SEFIVNKNHI
-229 RKMVKEYFP
+229 RKLVKEYFP

-302 LIKSYVKMINDGAV
+302 LIKSYVKMINEGAV

-325 MRQNQTVNAKKNA
+325 MRQNQALLAKKNA
-338 VENFRKKAEELFNKF
+338 LENYKKKTDEIINKF
-353 PMKEEYLKNTLKKI
+353 PMKEEFLRNILKKI
-367 KKEILLSFKE
+367 KKEIILNFNE
-377 EIIGEPEEKDLR
+377 EIIGEADEKDLK
-389 ELKTELKK
+389 ELKSELKK
-397 IKKDIILKNINAT
+397 IKSEIINKNINST
-410 QTQTNRFL
+410 KTQTNRFL
-418 KENYRNIEEKV
+418 IENYKNIDEK
-429 INGEYFNVSDYKDE
+429 IKNNEYLNISEYKDD

-450 CLNKCPMGP
+450 CLNKCPPGP
-459 GRDILIYEF
+459 NRDIIIYEF
-468 IIKNIMD
+468 IIKNII
-475 NSSILAKN
+475 NTSGILSKSN
-483 NIDEMEKMISDNTN
+483 MDEMERIICDNSN
-497 NIDELLR
+497 NVDELIK
-504 ELNDE
+504 ELKEE
-509 KEKEKKLN
+509 KDKEKKLN
-517 NELKEITNKLNKL
+517 NELKEITEKLEKLNQ
-530 NEEKDKISS
+530 EKDKITS

-551 MEEKND
+551 MEEKNN
-557 EIFKLKKK
+557 EIIKLKIK
-565 LNETEKNCA
+565 LNTTEKIC
-574 EKIKGMKK
+574 EQKIKEMRQ

-587 ERASHEKELE
+587 EKISHQKELE

-624 ELESHKLRTNRS
+624 ELEDNKLRSNPYNTTSKKNR
-636 NINSSVNSNSSK
+636 N
-648 GKGDEMSIKQKK
+648 DETTLKQKK
-660 EKLEEEIKRLNKT
+660 EKLEDEIKRLNKV

-697 EKSNISELVET
+697 EKNNIAELVET

-730 KEDSAKQME
+730 KEDAAKQME
-739 ILSNDYEKQIEE
+739 ILSTEYEKQIEE

-757 VLDDE
+757 NLDEE
-762 FKKKEEEL
+762 FKTKEEEL
-770 RKNLAKLQAE
+770 RKNLAKVQAE
-780 LSVLTQ
+780 LSVLMQ
-786 DKELI
+786 DKDLV
-791 DKKITQIKDQN
+791 DKKIEQIKDKN
-802 QSEKLEHDKYIKILE
+802 QSEKIEHDKYIKILE

-824 DKYEMTSKENA
+824 DKYEMTSKENSD
-835 ELKNI
+835 LKNI
-840 HSEEISKLT
+840 YINELNQLT
-849 SENNIKEEEIRK
+849 SENNSKEEQIRIK
-861 ENEKLKSELNQL
+861 NEKLKDELNQL
-873 LSDYDSQIKILKNK
+873 ISEYDSQIKNLKSK
-887 VKDHENNIIPKMRQ
+887 VIENENNIIPKMKQ
-901 KIVDLQ
+901 KILDLQ

-914 QDIEFCG
+914 QDIELCG

-927 LAEIALAY
+927 LAEIALQY
-935 EDQKEQILTNNRQQ
+935 EDQKEQIINNNRQQ

-964 RKLYQIEKDKISE
+964 RKVYQIEKDKISE
-977 QMRNENDLAQEKINQ
+977 QMRNENDTAQERINQ
-992 IEKEQNEILNEI
+992 IEKEQNEILNEL

-1030 KKIERELLLRSQKI
+1030 KKIEKELFLRNQKI
-1044 ESLQKFINDTKNS
+1044 ENLQKFINDTKNS
-1057 IDVIKAQQDQYL
+1057 IDVIKMQQEQYL
-1069 KEQNEEFENEKE
+1069 KEQSEEFENEKN
-1081 ILNEKIKNAQK
+1081 ILNEKIKNAEK

-1104 NEQNTQL
+1104 KEQNTQMESNLSELKEKYTDL
-1111 ENNLD
+1111 EQEYKDVQNNLD
-1116 ELKSKYEDL
+1116 
-1125 ENELKEAQN
+1125 Q
-1134 DLDNEIEE
+1134 EINE

-1149 INKDINVNNANY
+1149 INNNINMNNANY
-1161 EKELSLKEQKTDF
+1161 EKELSLKEQKSEF
-1174 LNKKLEDIKNEL
+1174 LSKKLDEIKKEL
-1186 NDLKESFEDK
+1186 NDLKESFEEK
-1196 LNQTKENIT
+1196 LNQTKEDVT
-1205 NEYNEKIENIKK
+1205 TEYTEKIENMKK

-1233 SDLQQKYD
+1233 STLQQKYET
-1241 IETETLTKEK
+1241 ETETLTKEK
-1251 ETVTEKLN
+1251 ESVTEKLN

-1275 HCNDQTIILKLRNEF
+1275 HCTDQTIILKLRNEF

-1312 QSYNKLTNN
+1312 QSYNKLTNS
-1321 YDTEKSNWENKF
+1321 YDTEKANWENKF
-1333 SFINEQKE
+1333 SFIAEQKD
-1341 SLSKELAELKQKYNT
+1341 SLNKELEELKIKYNE

-1371 LEQIYKKSL
+1371 LELIYKKSL

-1406 VQNNNLIAENS
+1406 VQNNNLIAENA
-1417 TLTKKI
+1417 TLVKKI
-1423 EDYENNSIMSDIDK
+1423 DFYQNNNTISEIDT
-1437 KLQEALEKEKKY
+1437 KLQDALDKEKKY
-1449 KEQYEQLKIEKD
+1449 KEQYEKLKKEK
-1461 ETIEQLEL
+1461 EEAINKLKL
-1469 KLNSEAENHKKKIEE
+1469 KLNNETEIHKKKIEE
-1484 LEIKLQEYEGKR
+1484 LELKLQEYEGKR
-1496 NDKNADLVK
+1496 NNKNADLVK
-1505 QKAVSEKDNENK
+1505 LKAVSDKDNENK

-1537 LLSENREAQR
+1537 LTSENKEVQR
-1547 ENENYRRSSRGSSRN
+1547 ENENYRKSSRGSSRN

-1567 VSYIPRRRNVNN
+1567 MNNYIPNRRRNGNSY
-1579 NYFNKENVVSN
+1579 YFNKENINGNFNPS
-1590 YNSNQSQNDDLKI
+1590 SSQNDEIKI
-1603 NLIPKNFNHTI
+1603 NLIPKNFNHTV

-1622 NKSGINNNE
+1622 NNSSVINNNE

>member
-1 MYTIEVNFNTE
+1 MLNTEVNFSLE
-12 DINDG
+12 DTPDDG
-17 GHAIP
+17 RALSM
-22 IVNYDVSLGQ
+22 VNYDPSLGQ
-32 FVIDNEALDIIR
+32 FVINPEALEVIR
-44 QQSNPLGV
+44 QLQSPLGV

-70 LLNRSNGFSVGP
+70 LLNRSGGFSVGP

-93 WSKPIPAH
+93 WSKTIPAH

-138 SSYFIF
+138 SSYFLF

-171 NGNNDFAKYLPAF
+171 NGNKDFAKYLPAF

-191 SLQLKNKEGNPITSK
+191 SLQLKNRDGNPITSK

-211 SLELQQGT
+211 SLELQNGT
-219 SDFIVSKNQI
+219 SEFIVNKNQI
-229 RKMVKEYFP
+229 RKLVKEYFP

-302 LIKSYVKMINDGAV
+302 LIKSYVKMINEGAV

-325 MRQNQTVNAKKNA
+325 MRQNQALLAKKNA
-338 VENFRKKAEELFNKF
+338 LENYKKKTDEIINKF
-353 PMKEEYLKNTLKKI
+353 PMKEEFLRNILKKI
-367 KKEILLSFKE
+367 KKEIILNFNE
-377 EIIGEPEEKDLR
+377 EIIGEADEKDLK
-389 ELKTELKK
+389 ELKSELKK
-397 IKKDIILKNINAT
+397 IKSEIINKNINST
-410 QTQTNRFL
+410 KTQTNRFL
-418 KENYRNIEEKV
+418 IENYKNIDEK
-429 INGEYFNVSDYKDE
+429 IKNNEYLNISEYKDD

-450 CLNKCPMGP
+450 CLNKCPPGP
-459 GRDILIYEF
+459 NRDIIIYEF
-468 IIKNIMD
+468 IIKNII
-475 NSSILAKN
+475 NTSGILSKSN
-483 NIDEMEKMISDNTN
+483 MDEMERIICDNSN
-497 NIDELLR
+497 NVDELIK
-504 ELNDE
+504 ELKEE
-509 KEKEKKLN
+509 KDKEKKLN
-517 NELKEITNKLNKL
+517 NELKEITEKLEKLNQ
-530 NEEKDKISS
+530 EKDKITS

-551 MEEKND
+551 MEEKNN
-557 EIFKLKKK
+557 EIIKLKNK
-565 LNETEKNCA
+565 LNTTEKIC
-574 EKIKGMKK
+574 EQKIKEMRQ

-587 ERASHEKELE
+587 EKISHQKELE

-624 ELESHKLRTNRS
+624 ELEDNKLRSNPYNTTSKKNR
-636 NINSSVNSNSSK
+636 N
-648 GKGDEMSIKQKK
+648 DETTLKQKK
-660 EKLEEEIKRLNKT
+660 EKLEDEIKRLNKV

-697 EKSNISELVET
+697 EKNNIAELVET

-730 KEDSAKQME
+730 KEDAAKQME
-739 ILSNDYEKQIEE
+739 ILSQEYEKQIEE

-757 VLDDE
+757 NLDEE
-762 FKKKEEEL
+762 FKTKEEEL
-770 RKNLAKLQAE
+770 RKNLAKVQAE
-780 LSVLTQ
+780 LSVLMQ
-786 DKELI
+786 DKDLV
-791 DKKITQIKDQN
+791 DKKIEQIKDKN
-802 QSEKLEHDKYIKILE
+802 QSEKIEHDKYIKILE

-824 DKYEMTSKENA
+824 DKYEMTSKENSD
-835 ELKNI
+835 LKNI
-840 HSEEISKLT
+840 YTNELNQLT
-849 SENNIKEEEIRK
+849 SENNSKEEQIRIK
-861 ENEKLKSELNQL
+861 NEKLKDELNQL
-873 LSDYDSQIKILKNK
+873 ISEYDSQIKNLKSK
-887 VKDHENNIIPKMRQ
+887 VIENENNIIPKMKQ
-901 KIVDLQ
+901 KILDLQ

-914 QDIEFCG
+914 QDIELCG

-927 LAEIALAY
+927 LAEIALQY
-935 EDQKEQILTNNRQQ
+935 EDQKEQIINNNRQQ

-964 RKLYQIEKDKISE
+964 RKVYQIEKDKISE
-977 QMRNENDLAQEKINQ
+977 QMRNENDTAQERINQ
-992 IEKEQNEILNEI
+992 IEKEQNEILNEL

-1030 KKIERELLLRSQKI
+1030 KKIEKELFLRNQKI
-1044 ESLQKFINDTKNS
+1044 ENLQKFINDTKNS
-1057 IDVIKAQQDQYL
+1057 IDVIKMQQEQYL
-1069 KEQNEEFENEKE
+1069 KEQSEEFENEKN
-1081 ILNEKIKNAQK
+1081 ILNEKIKNAEK

-1104 NEQNTQL
+1104 KEQNTQMESNLSELKEKYTDL
-1111 ENNLD
+1111 EQEYKDVQNNLD
-1116 ELKSKYEDL
+1116 
-1125 ENELKEAQN
+1125 Q
-1134 DLDNEIEE
+1134 EINE

-1149 INKDINVNNANY
+1149 INNNINMNNANY
-1161 EKELSLKEQKTDF
+1161 EKELSLKEQKSEF
-1174 LNKKLEDIKNEL
+1174 LSKKLDEIKKEL
-1186 NDLKESFEDK
+1186 NDLKESFEEK
-1196 LNQTKENIT
+1196 LNQTKEDVT
-1205 NEYNEKIENIKK
+1205 TEYTEKIENMKK

-1233 SDLQQKYD
+1233 TTLQQKYD
-1241 IETETLTKEK
+1241 TETETLTKEK
-1251 ETVTEKLN
+1251 ESVTEKLN

-1275 HCNDQTIILKLRNEF
+1275 HCTDQTIILKLRNEF

-1312 QSYNKLTNN
+1312 QSYNKLTNS
-1321 YDTEKSNWENKF
+1321 YDTEKANWENKF
-1333 SFINEQKE
+1333 SFIAEQKD
-1341 SLSKELAELKQKYNT
+1341 SLNKELEELKIKYNE

-1371 LEQIYKKSL
+1371 LELIYKKSL

-1406 VQNNNLIAENS
+1406 VQNNNLIAENA
-1417 TLTKKI
+1417 TLVKKI
-1423 EDYENNSIMSDIDK
+1423 DFYQNNNTISEIDT
-1437 KLQEALEKEKKY
+1437 KLQDALDKEKKY
-1449 KEQYEQLKIEKD
+1449 KEQYEKLKKEK
-1461 ETIEQLEL
+1461 EEAINKLKL
-1469 KLNSEAENHKKKIEE
+1469 KLNNETEIHKKKIEE
-1484 LEIKLQEYEGKR
+1484 LELKLQEYEGKR
-1496 NDKNADLVK
+1496 NNKNADLVK
-1505 QKAVSEKDNENK
+1505 LKAVSDKDNENK

-1537 LLSENREAQR
+1537 LTSENKEVQR
-1547 ENENYRRSSRGSSRN
+1547 ENENYRKSSRGSSRN

-1567 VSYIPRRRNVNN
+1567 MNNYIPNRRRNGNSY
-1579 NYFNKENVVSN
+1579 YFNKENINGNFNPS
-1590 YNSNQSQNDDLKI
+1590 SSQNDEIKI
-1603 NLIPKNFNHTI
+1603 NLIPKNFNHTV

-1622 NKSGINNNE
+1622 NNSSVINNNE

>member
-1 MYTIEVNFNTE
+1 MLNTEVNFSLE
-12 DINDG
+12 DIPDDG
-17 GHAIP
+17 RALSM
-22 IVNYDVSLGQ
+22 VNYDPSLGQ
-32 FVIDNEALDIIR
+32 FVINPEALEVIR
-44 QQSNPLGV
+44 QLQNPIGV

-70 LLNRSNGFSVGP
+70 LLNRSGGFSVGP

-93 WSKPIPAH
+93 WSKTIPAH

-171 NGNNDFAKYLPAF
+171 NGNKDFAKYLPAF

-191 SLQLKNKEGNPITSK
+191 SLQLKNREGNPITSK

-211 SLELQQGT
+211 SLELQNGT
-219 SDFIVSKNQI
+219 SEFIVNKNQI
-229 RKMVKEYFP
+229 RKLVKEYFP

-261 PASKLRKE
+261 PVSKLRKE

-302 LIKSYVKMINDGAV
+302 LIKSYVKMINEGAV

-325 MRQNQTVNAKKNA
+325 MRQNQALIAKKNA
-338 VENFRKKAEELFNKF
+338 LENYKKKTDEIINKF
-353 PMKEEYLKNTLKKI
+353 PMKEEFLKNVLKKI
-367 KKEILLSFKE
+367 KKEILLNFND
-377 EIIGEPEEKDLR
+377 EIIGEPDEKDLK
-389 ELKTELKK
+389 ELKAELKK
-397 IKKDIILKNINAT
+397 IKVEIINKNINST
-410 QTQTNRFL
+410 KTQTNRFL
-418 KENYRNIEEKV
+418 SENYKNIDEK
-429 INGEYFNVSDYKDE
+429 IKSNEYLNISEYKDD

-450 CLNKCPMGP
+450 CLNKCPPGP
-459 GRDILIYEF
+459 NRDIIIYEF
-468 IIKNIMD
+468 IIKNII
-475 NSSILAKN
+475 NSSGVLSKN
-483 NIDEMEKMISDNTN
+483 NMDEMERIICDNSN
-497 NIDELLR
+497 NIDELIK
-504 ELNDE
+504 ELKEE
-509 KEKEKKLN
+509 KDKEKKLN
-517 NELKEITNKLNKL
+517 SELKEITEKLDKLNQ
-530 NEEKDKISS
+530 EKDKITS

-551 MEEKND
+551 MEEKNN
-557 EIFKLKKK
+557 EIIKLKNK
-565 LNETEKNCA
+565 LNQTEKTCA
-574 EKIKGMKK
+574 EKIKQMRQ

-587 ERASHEKELE
+587 EKISHQKELE

-624 ELESHKLRTNRS
+624 ELEDSKLRSNPYNTTSKKNR
-636 NINSSVNSNSSK
+636 N
-648 GKGDEMSIKQKK
+648 DETSIKQKK
-660 EKLEEEIKRLNKT
+660 EKLEDEIKRLNKA

-697 EKSNISELVET
+697 EKNNIQELVET

-730 KEDSAKQME
+730 KEDAAKQME
-739 ILSNDYEKQIEE
+739 ILSQEYEKQIEE

-757 VLDDE
+757 NLDEE
-762 FKKKEEEL
+762 FKTKEEEL
-770 RKNLAKLQAE
+770 RKNLAKVQAE
-780 LSVLTQ
+780 LSVLMQ
-786 DKELI
+786 DKDLV
-791 DKKITQIKDQN
+791 DKKIEQIKDKN
-802 QSEKLEHDKYIKILE
+802 QSEKIEHDKYIKILE

-824 DKYEMTSKENA
+824 DKYEMTSKENSD
-835 ELKNI
+835 LKNI
-840 HSEEISKLT
+840 YSNEINQLT
-849 SENNIKEEEIRK
+849 NENNSKEEQIRIK
-861 ENEKLKSELNQL
+861 NEKLKDELNQL
-873 LSDYDSQIKILKNK
+873 ISDYDSQIKTLKNK
-887 VKDHENNIIPKMRQ
+887 VVENENNIIPKMKQ
-901 KIVDLQ
+901 KILDLQ

-914 QDIEFCG
+914 QDIELCG

-927 LAEIALAY
+927 LAEIALQY
-935 EDQKEQILTNNRQQ
+935 EDQKEQIINNNRQQ

-964 RKLYQIEKDKISE
+964 RKVYQIEKDKISE
-977 QMRNENDLAQEKINQ
+977 QMRNENTTAQERINQ
-992 IEKEQNEILNEI
+992 IEKEQNEILNEM

-1018 LDEINLN
+1018 LDELNLN

-1030 KKIERELLLRSQKI
+1030 KKIEKELFLRNQKI
-1044 ESLQKFINDTKNS
+1044 ENLQKFINDTKNS
-1057 IDVIKAQQDQYL
+1057 IDVIKMQQEQYL
-1069 KEQNEEFENEKE
+1069 KEQNEEFENEKN
-1081 ILNEKIKNAQK
+1081 ILNEKIKNAEK
-1092 DCETTEIEINKL
+1092 DCETTEIEITKL
-1104 NEQNTQL
+1104 QEQNTQM
-1111 ENNLD
+1111 ESNL
-1116 ELKSKYEDL
+1116 S
-1125 ENELKEAQN
+1125 ELKEKYNDLEKEFKDVQN
-1134 DLDNEIEE
+1134 DLDQEINE
-1142 LKNKLND
+1142 LKNKLNE
-1149 INKDINVNNANY
+1149 INNNINMNNANY
-1161 EKELSLKEQKTDF
+1161 EKELSLKEQKSEF
-1174 LNKKLEDIKNEL
+1174 LSKKLDDIKKEL
-1186 NDLKESFEDK
+1186 NELKESFEEK
-1196 LNQTKENIT
+1196 LNQTKEDVT
-1205 NEYNEKIENIKK
+1205 NEYTEKIENMKK

-1233 SDLQQKYD
+1233 TTLQQKYD
-1241 IETETLTKEK
+1241 TETETLTKEK
-1251 ETVTEKLN
+1251 ESVTEKLN

-1275 HCNDQTIILKLRNEF
+1275 HCTDQTIILKLRNEF

-1312 QSYNKLTNN
+1312 QSYNKITNA
-1321 YDTEKSNWENKF
+1321 YDTEKANWENKF
-1333 SFINEQKE
+1333 SFIAEQKE
-1341 SLSKELAELKQKYNT
+1341 SLNKELEELKIKYNE

-1406 VQNNNLIAENS
+1406 VQNNNLIAENA
-1417 TLTKKI
+1417 TLVKKI
-1423 EDYENNSIMSDIDK
+1423 DFYQNNNSISEIDK
-1437 KLQEALEKEKKY
+1437 KLQDALDKEKKY
-1449 KEQYEQLKIEKD
+1449 KEQYDKLKQEKE
-1461 ETIEQLEL
+1461 ETINKLKL
-1469 KLNSEAENHKKKIEE
+1469 KLNNETELHKKKIEDLE
-1484 LEIKLQEYEGKR
+1484 LKLQEYEGKR
-1496 NDKNADLVK
+1496 NNKNADLVK
-1505 QKAVSEKDNENK
+1505 LKAVSDKDNENK
-1517 VLLIQQ
+1517 IILIQQ

-1537 LLSENREAQR
+1537 LTSENKEVQR
-1547 ENENYRRSSRGSSRN
+1547 ENENYRKSSRGSSRN

-1567 VSYIPRRRNVNN
+1567 TNYIPNRRRNGNSY
-1579 NYFNKENVVSN
+1579 YFNKENINGNFNPS
-1590 YNSNQSQNDDLKI
+1590 SSQNDEIKI
-1603 NLIPKNFNHTI
+1603 NLIPKNFNHTM

-1622 NKSGINNNE
+1622 NNSSVINNNE

>member
-1 MYTIEVNFNTE
+1 MLNTEVNFSLE
-12 DINDG
+12 DTPDDG
-17 GHAIP
+17 RALSM
-22 IVNYDVSLGQ
+22 VNYDPSLGQ
-32 FVIDNEALDIIR
+32 FVINPEALEVIR
-44 QQSNPLGV
+44 QLQSPLGV

-70 LLNRSNGFSVGP
+70 LLNRSGGFSVGP

-93 WSKPIPAH
+93 WSKTIPAH

-138 SSYFIF
+138 SSYFLF

-171 NGNNDFAKYLPAF
+171 NGNKDFAKYLPAF

-191 SLQLKNKEGNPITSK
+191 SLQLKNRDGNPITSK

-211 SLELQQGT
+211 SLELQNGT
-219 SDFIVSKNQI
+219 SEFIVNKNQI
-229 RKMVKEYFP
+229 RKLVKEYFP

-302 LIKSYVKMINDGAV
+302 LIKSYVKMINEGAV

-325 MRQNQTVNAKKNA
+325 MRQNQALLAKKNA
-338 VENFRKKAEELFNKF
+338 LENYKKKTDEIINKF
-353 PMKEEYLKNTLKKI
+353 PMKEEFLRNILKKI
-367 KKEILLSFKE
+367 KKEIILNFNE
-377 EIIGEPEEKDLR
+377 EIIGEADEKDLK
-389 ELKTELKK
+389 ELKSELKK
-397 IKKDIILKNINAT
+397 IKSEIINKNINST
-410 QTQTNRFL
+410 KTQTNRFL
-418 KENYRNIEEKV
+418 IENYKNIDEK
-429 INGEYFNVSDYKDE
+429 IKNNEYLNISEYKDD

-450 CLNKCPMGP
+450 CLNKCPPGP
-459 GRDILIYEF
+459 NRDIIIYEF
-468 IIKNIMD
+468 IIKNII
-475 NSSILAKN
+475 NTSGILSKSN
-483 NIDEMEKMISDNTN
+483 MDEMERIICDNSN
-497 NIDELLR
+497 NVDELIK
-504 ELNDE
+504 ELKEE
-509 KEKEKKLN
+509 KDKEKKLN
-517 NELKEITNKLNKL
+517 NELKEITEKLEKLNQ
-530 NEEKDKISS
+530 EKDKITS

-551 MEEKND
+551 MEEKNN
-557 EIFKLKKK
+557 EIIKLKNK
-565 LNETEKNCA
+565 LNTTEKIC
-574 EKIKGMKK
+574 EQKIKEMRQ

-587 ERASHEKELE
+587 EKISHQKELE

-624 ELESHKLRTNRS
+624 ELEDNKLRSNPYNTTSKKNR
-636 NINSSVNSNSSK
+636 N
-648 GKGDEMSIKQKK
+648 DETTLKQKK
-660 EKLEEEIKRLNKT
+660 EKLEDEIKRLNKV

-697 EKSNISELVET
+697 EKNNIAELVET

-730 KEDSAKQME
+730 KEDAAKQME
-739 ILSNDYEKQIEE
+739 ILSTEYEKQIEE

-757 VLDDE
+757 NLDEE
-762 FKKKEEEL
+762 FKTKEEEL
-770 RKNLAKLQAE
+770 RKNLAKVQAE
-780 LSVLTQ
+780 LSVLMQ
-786 DKELI
+786 DKDLV
-791 DKKITQIKDQN
+791 DKKIEQIKDKN
-802 QSEKLEHDKYIKILE
+802 QSEKIEHDKYIKILE

-824 DKYEMTSKENA
+824 DKYEMTSKENSD
-835 ELKNI
+835 LKNI
-840 HSEEISKLT
+840 YTNELNQLT
-849 SENNIKEEEIRK
+849 SENNSKEEQIRIK
-861 ENEKLKSELNQL
+861 NEKLKDELNQL
-873 LSDYDSQIKILKNK
+873 ISEYDSQIKNLKSK
-887 VKDHENNIIPKMRQ
+887 VIENENNIIPKMKQ
-901 KIVDLQ
+901 KILDLQ

-914 QDIEFCG
+914 QDIELCG

-927 LAEIALAY
+927 LAEIALQY
-935 EDQKEQILTNNRQQ
+935 EDQKEQIINNNRQQ

-964 RKLYQIEKDKISE
+964 RKVYQIEKDKISE
-977 QMRNENDLAQEKINQ
+977 QMRNENDTAQERINQ
-992 IEKEQNEILNEI
+992 IEKEQNEILNEL

-1030 KKIERELLLRSQKI
+1030 KKIEKELFLRNQKI
-1044 ESLQKFINDTKNS
+1044 ENLQKFINDTKNS
-1057 IDVIKAQQDQYL
+1057 IDVIKMQQEQYL
-1069 KEQNEEFENEKE
+1069 KEQSEEFENEKN
-1081 ILNEKIKNAQK
+1081 ILNEKIKNAEK

-1104 NEQNTQL
+1104 KEQNTQMESNLSELKEKYTDL
-1111 ENNLD
+1111 EQEYKDVQNNLD
-1116 ELKSKYEDL
+1116 
-1125 ENELKEAQN
+1125 Q
-1134 DLDNEIEE
+1134 EINE

-1149 INKDINVNNANY
+1149 INNNINMNNANY
-1161 EKELSLKEQKTDF
+1161 EKELSLKEQKSEF
-1174 LNKKLEDIKNEL
+1174 LSKKLDEIKKEL
-1186 NDLKESFEDK
+1186 NDLKESFEEK
-1196 LNQTKENIT
+1196 LNQTKEDVT
-1205 NEYNEKIENIKK
+1205 TEYTEKIENMKK

-1233 SDLQQKYD
+1233 STLQQKYET
-1241 IETETLTKEK
+1241 ETETLTKEK
-1251 ETVTEKLN
+1251 ESVTEKLN

-1275 HCNDQTIILKLRNEF
+1275 HCTDQTIILKLRNEF

-1312 QSYNKLTNN
+1312 QSYNKLTNS
-1321 YDTEKSNWENKF
+1321 YDTEKANWENKF
-1333 SFINEQKE
+1333 SFIAEQKD
-1341 SLSKELAELKQKYNT
+1341 SLNKELEELKIKYNE

-1371 LEQIYKKSL
+1371 LELIYKKSL

-1406 VQNNNLIAENS
+1406 VQNNNLIAENA
-1417 TLTKKI
+1417 TLVKKI
-1423 EDYENNSIMSDIDK
+1423 DFYQNNNTISEIDT
-1437 KLQEALEKEKKY
+1437 KLQDALDKEKKY
-1449 KEQYEQLKIEKD
+1449 KEQYEKLKKEK
-1461 ETIEQLEL
+1461 EEAINKLKL
-1469 KLNSEAENHKKKIEE
+1469 KLNNETEIHKKKIEE
-1484 LEIKLQEYEGKR
+1484 LELKLQEYEGKR
-1496 NDKNADLVK
+1496 NNKNADLVK
-1505 QKAVSEKDNENK
+1505 LKAVSDKDNENK

-1537 LLSENREAQR
+1537 LTSENKEVQR
-1547 ENENYRRSSRGSSRN
+1547 ENENYRKSSRGSSRN

-1567 VSYIPRRRNVNN
+1567 MNNYIPNRRRNGNSY
-1579 NYFNKENVVSN
+1579 YFNKENINGNFNPS
-1590 YNSNQSQNDDLKI
+1590 SSQNDEIKI
-1603 NLIPKNFNHTI
+1603 NLIPKNFNHTV
-1614 TKSAMSPL
+1614 TKSAISPL
-1622 NKSGINNNE
+1622 NNSSVINNNE

>member
-1 MYTIEVNFNTE
+1 MLNTEVNFSLE
-12 DINDG
+12 DTPDDG
-17 GHAIP
+17 RALSM
-22 IVNYDVSLGQ
+22 VNYDPSLGQ
-32 FVIDNEALDIIR
+32 FVINPEALEVIR
-44 QQSNPLGV
+44 QLQSPLGV

-70 LLNRSNGFSVGP
+70 LLNRSGGFSVGP

-93 WSKPIPAH
+93 WSKTIPAH

-138 SSYFIF
+138 SSYFLF

-171 NGNNDFAKYLPAF
+171 NGNKDFAKYLPAF

-191 SLQLKNKEGNPITSK
+191 SLQLKNRDGNPITSK

-211 SLELQQGT
+211 SLELQNGT
-219 SDFIVSKNQI
+219 SEFIVNKNQI
-229 RKMVKEYFP
+229 RKLVKEYFP

-302 LIKSYVKMINDGAV
+302 LIKSYVKMINEGAV

-325 MRQNQTVNAKKNA
+325 MRQNQALLAKKNA
-338 VENFRKKAEELFNKF
+338 LENYKKKTDEIINKF
-353 PMKEEYLKNTLKKI
+353 PMKEEFLRNILKKI
-367 KKEILLSFKE
+367 KKEIILNFNE
-377 EIIGEPEEKDLR
+377 EIIGEADEKDLK
-389 ELKTELKK
+389 ELKSELKK
-397 IKKDIILKNINAT
+397 IKSEIINKNINST
-410 QTQTNRFL
+410 KTQTNRFL
-418 KENYRNIEEKV
+418 IENYKNIDEK
-429 INGEYFNVSDYKDE
+429 IKNNEYLNISEYKDD

-450 CLNKCPMGP
+450 CLNKCPPGP
-459 GRDILIYEF
+459 NRDIIIYEF
-468 IIKNIMD
+468 IIKNII
-475 NSSILAKN
+475 NTSGILSKSN
-483 NIDEMEKMISDNTN
+483 MDEMERIICDNSN
-497 NIDELLR
+497 NVDELIK
-504 ELNDE
+504 ELKEE
-509 KEKEKKLN
+509 KDKEKKLN
-517 NELKEITNKLNKL
+517 NELKEITEKLEKLNQ
-530 NEEKDKISS
+530 EKDKITS

-551 MEEKND
+551 MEEKNN
-557 EIFKLKKK
+557 EIIKLKNK
-565 LNETEKNCA
+565 LNTTEKIC
-574 EKIKGMKK
+574 EQKIKEMRQ

-587 ERASHEKELE
+587 EKISHQKELE

-624 ELESHKLRTNRS
+624 ELEDNKLRSNPYNTTSKKNR
-636 NINSSVNSNSSK
+636 N
-648 GKGDEMSIKQKK
+648 DETTLKQKK
-660 EKLEEEIKRLNKT
+660 EKLEDEIKRLNKV

-697 EKSNISELVET
+697 EKNNIAELVET

-730 KEDSAKQME
+730 KEDAAKQME
-739 ILSNDYEKQIEE
+739 ILSTEYEKQIEE

-757 VLDDE
+757 NLDEE
-762 FKKKEEEL
+762 FKTKEEEL
-770 RKNLAKLQAE
+770 RKNLAKVQAE
-780 LSVLTQ
+780 LSVLMQ
-786 DKELI
+786 DKDLV
-791 DKKITQIKDQN
+791 DKKIEQIKDKN
-802 QSEKLEHDKYIKILE
+802 QSEKIEHDKYIKILE

-824 DKYEMTSKENA
+824 DKYEMTSKENSD
-835 ELKNI
+835 LKNI
-840 HSEEISKLT
+840 YTNELNQLT
-849 SENNIKEEEIRK
+849 SENNSKEEQIRIK
-861 ENEKLKSELNQL
+861 NEKLKDELNQL
-873 LSDYDSQIKILKNK
+873 ISEYDSQIKNLKSK
-887 VKDHENNIIPKMRQ
+887 VMENENNIIPKMKQ
-901 KIVDLQ
+901 KILDLQ

-914 QDIEFCG
+914 QDIELCG

-927 LAEIALAY
+927 LAEIALQY
-935 EDQKEQILTNNRQQ
+935 EDQKEQIINNNRQQ

-964 RKLYQIEKDKISE
+964 RKVYQIEKDKISE
-977 QMRNENDLAQEKINQ
+977 QMRNENDTAQERINQ
-992 IEKEQNEILNEI
+992 IEKEQNEILNEL

-1030 KKIERELLLRSQKI
+1030 KKIEKELFLRNQKI
-1044 ESLQKFINDTKNS
+1044 ENLQKFINDTKNS
-1057 IDVIKAQQDQYL
+1057 IDVIKMQQEQYL
-1069 KEQNEEFENEKE
+1069 KEQSEEFENEKN
-1081 ILNEKIKNAQK
+1081 ILNEKIKNAEK

-1104 NEQNTQL
+1104 KEQNTQMESNLSELKEKYTDL
-1111 ENNLD
+1111 EQEFKDVQNNLD
-1116 ELKSKYEDL
+1116 
-1125 ENELKEAQN
+1125 Q
-1134 DLDNEIEE
+1134 EINE

-1149 INKDINVNNANY
+1149 INNNINMNNANY
-1161 EKELSLKEQKTDF
+1161 EKELSLKEQKSEF
-1174 LNKKLEDIKNEL
+1174 LSKKLDEIKKEL
-1186 NDLKESFEDK
+1186 NDLKESFEEK
-1196 LNQTKENIT
+1196 LNQTKEDVT
-1205 NEYNEKIENIKK
+1205 TEYTEKIENMKK

-1233 SDLQQKYD
+1233 STLQQKYET
-1241 IETETLTKEK
+1241 ETETLTKEK
-1251 ETVTEKLN
+1251 ESVTEKLN

-1275 HCNDQTIILKLRNEF
+1275 HCTDQTIILKLRNEF

-1312 QSYNKLTNN
+1312 QSYNKLTNS
-1321 YDTEKSNWENKF
+1321 YDTEKANWENKF
-1333 SFINEQKE
+1333 SFIAEQKD
-1341 SLSKELAELKQKYNT
+1341 SLNKELEELKIKYNE

-1371 LEQIYKKSL
+1371 LELIYKKSL

-1406 VQNNNLIAENS
+1406 VQNNNLIAENA
-1417 TLTKKI
+1417 TLVKKI
-1423 EDYENNSIMSDIDK
+1423 DFYQNNNTISEIDT
-1437 KLQEALEKEKKY
+1437 KLQDALDKEKKY
-1449 KEQYEQLKIEKD
+1449 KEQYEKLKKEK
-1461 ETIEQLEL
+1461 EEAINKLKL
-1469 KLNSEAENHKKKIEE
+1469 KLNNETEIHKKKIEE
-1484 LEIKLQEYEGKR
+1484 LELKLQEYEGKR
-1496 NDKNADLVK
+1496 NNKNADLVK
-1505 QKAVSEKDNENK
+1505 LKAVSDKDNENK

-1537 LLSENREAQR
+1537 LTSENKEVQR
-1547 ENENYRRSSRGSSRN
+1547 ENENYRKSSRGSSRN

-1567 VSYIPRRRNVNN
+1567 MNNYIPNRRRNGNSY
-1579 NYFNKENVVSN
+1579 YFNKENINGNFNPS
-1590 YNSNQSQNDDLKI
+1590 SSQNDEIKI
-1603 NLIPKNFNHTI
+1603 NLIPKNFNHTV

-1622 NKSGINNNE
+1622 NNSSVINNNE

>member
-1 MYTIEVNFNTE
+1 MFSNEVNFSTE

-17 GHAIP
+17 GHAISM
-22 IVNYDVSLGQ
+22 VNYDVSLGQ
-32 FVIDNEALDIIR
+32 FVINNEALEVIR
-44 QQSNPLGV
+44 QQSNPLGI

-93 WSKPIPAH
+93 WSKSIPAH

-165 KNIQQK
+165 KSIQQK
-171 NGNNDFAKYLPAF
+171 NGNHDFAKYLPAF

-219 SDFIVSKNQI
+219 SEFIVSKNQI

-316 PIIQTAWTY
+316 PVIQTAWTY
-325 MRQNQTVNAKKNA
+325 MRQNQAVNAKKNA
-338 VENFRKKAEELFNKF
+338 IENYKKKALELNNKF
-353 PMKEEYLKNTLKKI
+353 PMKEDYLKNILKKI
-367 KKEILLSFKE
+367 KKEVYLSFKE
-377 EIIGEPEEKDLR
+377 EIIGEPEEKDLK
-389 ELKTELKK
+389 ELKAELKK
-397 IKKDIILKNINAT
+397 IKSDILLKNYNST
-410 QTQTNRFL
+410 QSQTSRFL
-418 KENYRNIEEKV
+418 KDNFKNIDDKV
-429 INGEYFNVSDYKDE
+429 KNGEYFNISDYKDD

-459 GRDILIYEF
+459 GRDVLIYEF

-475 NSSILAKN
+475 NSSVLAKN
-483 NIDEMEKMISDNTN
+483 NINEMEKMISDHSN
-497 NIDELLR
+497 NLESLIK
-504 ELNDE
+504 ELNE
-509 KEKEKKLN
+509 QKEKEKKLN

-539 QNSNESDNLNKL
+539 QNSNETDNLNKL
-551 MEEKND
+551 MEDKNE
-557 EIFKLKKK
+557 EISKLKKK
-565 LNETEKNCA
+565 LSETEKNCA
-574 EKIKGMKK
+574 AKIKDMKI

-587 ERASHEKELE
+587 EKISHEKELE

-624 ELESHKLRTNRS
+624 DLENNKVNTLRSKL
-636 NINSSVNSNSSK
+636 NSSMNSNSSK
-648 GKGDEMSIKQKK
+648 NKDEMSVKQKK
-660 EKLEEEIKRLNKT
+660 EKLEEEIKRLNRQ

-697 EKSNISELVET
+697 EKSNISELVES

-757 VLDDE
+757 VLDEE
-762 FKKKEEEL
+762 FKTKEEEL

-835 ELKNI
+835 DLKNI
-840 HSEEISKLT
+840 HSEEINKLT
-849 SENNIKEEEIRK
+849 EENNSKEEEIRIK
-861 ENEKLKSELNQL
+861 NEKLKSELDQL
-873 LSDYDSQIKILKNK
+873 LSDYDSQIKTLKNK
-887 VKDHENNIIPKMRQ
+887 VKDHENNIIPKMKQ

-927 LAEIALAY
+927 LAEIALEY

-992 IEKEQNEILNEI
+992 IEKEQSEILNEL
-1004 EKEKDDKIAELQDT
+1004 EKDKDDKIAELQDG

-1057 IDVIKAQQDQYL
+1057 IDVIKMQQEQYL
-1069 KEQNEEFENEKE
+1069 KEQNEEFENEKQ

-1092 DCETTEIEINKL
+1092 DCETTEIEITKL
-1104 NEQNTQL
+1104 NEQNSQL
-1111 ENNLD
+1111 ENNLNELRSKYSDLED
-1116 ELKSKYEDL
+1116 ELKDV
-1125 ENELKEAQN
+1125 QN
-1134 DLDNEIEE
+1134 DLDNQIDD

-1149 INKDINVNNANY
+1149 INRDINVNSANY

-1186 NDLKESFEDK
+1186 NSLKESFEDK
-1196 LNQTKENIT
+1196 INQTKENIT
-1205 NEYNEKIENIKK
+1205 NEYNEKIENLKS
-1217 EKENLENI
+1217 EKENLETL
-1225 INNLEKEY
+1225 INKLEKEY
-1233 SDLQQKYD
+1233 SELQQKYD
-1241 IETETLTKEK
+1241 SETESLTKEK
-1251 ETVTEKLN
+1251 ESVTEKLN

-1312 QSYNKLTNN
+1312 QSYNKLTNS

-1380 ADGENIHNQQLQQA
+1380 ADGENIHNEQLQQA

-1406 VQNNNLIAENS
+1406 VQNNNLIAENA

-1423 EDYENNSIMSDIDK
+1423 EDYQNNSTMSDVDK
-1437 KLQEALEKEKKY
+1437 RLQEALEKEKKY
-1449 KEQYEQLKIEKD
+1449 KEQFEKLKKEKD
-1461 ETIEQLEL
+1461 ETIEQLKL
-1469 KLNSEAENHKKKIEE
+1469 KLVSEAENHKKKIEE

-1537 LLSENREAQR
+1537 LTSENREAQR

-1567 VSYIPRRRNVNN
+1567 VNYIPRRRNANS
-1579 NYFNKENVVSN
+1579 NYFNKENITSN
-1590 YNSNQSQNDDLKI
+1590 YSSNQTQNEDIKI
-1603 NLIPKNFNHTI
+1603 NLIPKNYNHTI
-1614 TKSAMSPL
+1614 SKSVMSPL
-1622 NKSGINNNE
+1622 DTEMNNNE

>member
-1 MYTIEVNFNTE
+1 MLNTEVNFSLE
-12 DINDG
+12 DTPDDG
-17 GHAIP
+17 RALSM
-22 IVNYDVSLGQ
+22 VNYDPSLGQ
-32 FVIDNEALDIIR
+32 FVINPEALEVIR
-44 QQSNPLGV
+44 QLQSPLGV

-70 LLNRSNGFSVGP
+70 LLNRSGGFSVGP

-93 WSKPIPAH
+93 WSKTIPAH

-138 SSYFIF
+138 SSYFLF

-171 NGNNDFAKYLPAF
+171 NGNKDFAKYLPAF

-191 SLQLKNKEGNPITSK
+191 SLQLKNRDGNPITSK

-211 SLELQQGT
+211 SLELQNGT
-219 SDFIVSKNQI
+219 SEFIVNKNQI
-229 RKMVKEYFP
+229 RKLVKEYFP

-293 ELNGEMFID
+293 ELNGEMLID
-302 LIKSYVKMINDGAV
+302 LIKSYVKMINEGAV

-325 MRQNQTVNAKKNA
+325 MRQNQALLAKKNA
-338 VENFRKKAEELFNKF
+338 LENYKKKTDEIINKF
-353 PMKEEYLKNTLKKI
+353 PMKEEFLRNILKKI
-367 KKEILLSFKE
+367 KKEIILNFNE
-377 EIIGEPEEKDLR
+377 EIIGEADEKDLK
-389 ELKTELKK
+389 ELKSELKK
-397 IKKDIILKNINAT
+397 IKSEIINKNINST
-410 QTQTNRFL
+410 KTQTNRFL
-418 KENYRNIEEKV
+418 IENYKNIDEK
-429 INGEYFNVSDYKDE
+429 IKNNEYLNISEYKDD

-450 CLNKCPMGP
+450 CLNKCPPGP
-459 GRDILIYEF
+459 NRDIIIYEF
-468 IIKNIMD
+468 IIKNII
-475 NSSILAKN
+475 NTSGILSKSN
-483 NIDEMEKMISDNTN
+483 MDEMERIICDNSN
-497 NIDELLR
+497 NVDELIK
-504 ELNDE
+504 ELKEE
-509 KEKEKKLN
+509 KDKEKKLN
-517 NELKEITNKLNKL
+517 NELKEITEKLEKLNQ
-530 NEEKDKISS
+530 EKDKITS

-551 MEEKND
+551 MEEKNN
-557 EIFKLKKK
+557 EIIKLKNK
-565 LNETEKNCA
+565 LNTTEKIC
-574 EKIKGMKK
+574 EQKIKEMRQ

-587 ERASHEKELE
+587 EKISHQKELE

-624 ELESHKLRTNRS
+624 ELEDNKLRSNPYNTTSKKNR
-636 NINSSVNSNSSK
+636 N
-648 GKGDEMSIKQKK
+648 DETTLKQKK
-660 EKLEEEIKRLNKT
+660 EKLEDEIKRLNKV

-697 EKSNISELVET
+697 EKNNIAELVET

-730 KEDSAKQME
+730 KEDAAKQME
-739 ILSNDYEKQIEE
+739 ILSTEYEKQIEE

-757 VLDDE
+757 NLDEE
-762 FKKKEEEL
+762 FKTKEEEL
-770 RKNLAKLQAE
+770 RKNLAKVQAE
-780 LSVLTQ
+780 LSVLMQ
-786 DKELI
+786 DKDLV
-791 DKKITQIKDQN
+791 DKKIEQIKDKN
-802 QSEKLEHDKYIKILE
+802 QSEKIEHDKYIKILE

-824 DKYEMTSKENA
+824 DKYEMTSKENSD
-835 ELKNI
+835 LKNI
-840 HSEEISKLT
+840 YTNELNQLT
-849 SENNIKEEEIRK
+849 SENNSKEEQIRIK
-861 ENEKLKSELNQL
+861 NEKLKDELNQL
-873 LSDYDSQIKILKNK
+873 ISEYDSQIKNLKSK
-887 VKDHENNIIPKMRQ
+887 VIENENNIIPKMKQ
-901 KIVDLQ
+901 KILDLQ

-914 QDIEFCG
+914 QDIELCG

-927 LAEIALAY
+927 LAEIALQY
-935 EDQKEQILTNNRQQ
+935 EDQKEQIINNNRQQ

-964 RKLYQIEKDKISE
+964 RKVYQIEKDKISE
-977 QMRNENDLAQEKINQ
+977 QMRNENDTAQERINQ
-992 IEKEQNEILNEI
+992 IEKEQNEILNEL

-1030 KKIERELLLRSQKI
+1030 KKIEKELFLRNQKI
-1044 ESLQKFINDTKNS
+1044 ENLQKFINDTKNS
-1057 IDVIKAQQDQYL
+1057 IDVIKMQQEQYL
-1069 KEQNEEFENEKE
+1069 KEQSEEFENEKN
-1081 ILNEKIKNAQK
+1081 ILNEKIKNAEK

-1104 NEQNTQL
+1104 KEQNTQMESNLSELKAKYTDL
-1111 ENNLD
+1111 EQEYKDVQNNLD
-1116 ELKSKYEDL
+1116 
-1125 ENELKEAQN
+1125 Q
-1134 DLDNEIEE
+1134 EINE

-1149 INKDINVNNANY
+1149 INNNINMNNANY
-1161 EKELSLKEQKTDF
+1161 EKELSLKEQKSEF
-1174 LNKKLEDIKNEL
+1174 LSKKLDEIKKEL
-1186 NDLKESFEDK
+1186 NDLKESFEEK
-1196 LNQTKENIT
+1196 LNQTKEDVT
-1205 NEYNEKIENIKK
+1205 TEYTEKIENMKK

-1233 SDLQQKYD
+1233 STLQQKYET
-1241 IETETLTKEK
+1241 ETETLTKEK
-1251 ETVTEKLN
+1251 ESVTEKLN

-1275 HCNDQTIILKLRNEF
+1275 HCTDQTIILKLRNEF

-1312 QSYNKLTNN
+1312 QSYNKLTNS
-1321 YDTEKSNWENKF
+1321 YDTEKANWENKF
-1333 SFINEQKE
+1333 SFIAEQKD
-1341 SLSKELAELKQKYNT
+1341 SLNKELEELKIKYNE

-1371 LEQIYKKSL
+1371 LELIYKKSL

-1406 VQNNNLIAENS
+1406 VQNNNLIAENA
-1417 TLTKKI
+1417 TLVKKI
-1423 EDYENNSIMSDIDK
+1423 DFYQNNNTISEIDT
-1437 KLQEALEKEKKY
+1437 KLQDALDKEKKY
-1449 KEQYEQLKIEKD
+1449 KEQYEKLKKEK
-1461 ETIEQLEL
+1461 EEAINKLKL
-1469 KLNSEAENHKKKIEE
+1469 KLNNETEIHKKKIEE
-1484 LEIKLQEYEGKR
+1484 LELKLQEYEGKR
-1496 NDKNADLVK
+1496 NNKNADLVK
-1505 QKAVSEKDNENK
+1505 LKAVSDKDNENK

-1537 LLSENREAQR
+1537 LTSENKEVQR
-1547 ENENYRRSSRGSSRN
+1547 ENENYRKSSRGSSRN

-1567 VSYIPRRRNVNN
+1567 MNNYIPNRRRNGNSY
-1579 NYFNKENVVSN
+1579 YFNKENINGNFNPS
-1590 YNSNQSQNDDLKI
+1590 SSQNDEIKI
-1603 NLIPKNFNHTI
+1603 NLIPKNFNHTV

-1622 NKSGINNNE
+1622 NNSSVTNNNE